1 MNTREQLN
9 QYLRGL
15 ESRLRLQAFSRG
27 IAIALGVALGAT
39 VALVLITNAFAFST
53 TSLVVARITLFL
65 SLAFALGLALVM
77 PLIRLNQRRAA
88 GRAEAVNP
96 GFQERLVTYVE
107 RRDDGTDPFID
118 ILAADTLQHAP
129 QARPSQVVT
138 PKSLFAFATSAG
150 AAGAVLLW
158 LILAGPGFLGYGAS
172 MLWAGPP
179 KNANV
184 EGGFYRITVDP
195 GDKLVRRR
203 SDMPIRATLVG
214 FQAPEVRLMARY
226 KSSAKW
232 EQAPMLP
239 RASDSS
245 YEYLFAA
252 VPEPVEY
259 YVEAAGVRSKTYKL
273 DVIDLAGV
281 KNIKVT
287 YHYPSWLGKKDDVEN
302 PGGDLRAVVKTVAEL
317 EVETDRPLKNG
328 LIELNDGTKIELESK
343 QGNILIAKVPIEK
356 DGAYHFAAA
365 EGGENVRITQ
375 DYFIEAK
382 VDEAPSVKITH
393 PGADAKVSPI
403 EEVTI
408 TVTGSD
414 DFALQA
420 MDLHYSV
427 NGQAEKVVSL
437 LNSKG
442 AQTGEAKMVLNLE
455 DFKLVPGDV
464 VSMYATA
471 NDARSKTIGDITF
484 IEAQPYERNFS
495 QSQSGGGG
503 GGGGGGGQQN
513 DPSQIT
519 QREKEIIAATHNF
532 NRGGKNATANAENAQ
547 YLSEV
552 QAKLKEQAE
561 SMAKRTTAREL
572 STENQDFQSFTKE
585 MEAAAAEMTPAA
597 DKLKNQKWSDALEPE
612 NKALQHLSRAMA
624 TFRDIQ
630 VARGQQGGG
639 GGGGGA
645 DAGRDLANLFDLELD
660 TEKNQYESQQSSSG
674 GDKQQQ
680 QIDEAMQKLE
690 QLARRQQQLAQQ
702 SNNKQ
707 QASVDR
713 RWEQEQLRR
722 EAEELRKQ
730 LQQMQQQQQQ
740 QGQQSQQGQLSRGQ
754 QSSQGQQSQGQ
765 GKSGQQSAS
774 NRQSQQ
780 QIQQMMDRLQQAQD
794 DMRASQQAQQQ
805 GDQPQADA
813 AARRAAERMQE
824 AHDLADRMKRQDTAG
839 QLGDLQNRAD
849 QLGERQKELENRLR
863 QSAAGNSKDGKG
875 GAGLNRQQSEQLA
888 TELDKNLD
896 DLKKLEQDIQ
906 RSARDL
912 RATQPDASTKLRDGV
927 SEIQQNDV
935 ERRMQYSSEY
945 IRQGRGEQVNQS
957 GWLPPV
963 NRAMDSMRD
972 GVRQAQQALN
982 DGSKQGAGK
991 NERDQQLAQVE
1002 SLRRQI
1008 EQFARGQ
1015 QQNGQQQGNQQGQ
1028 QQGQGQQGGQQ
1039 QGQNGKQGQGQ
1050 NGQQQGGQQQ
1060 GGQQGGQQ
1068 QGGQQGGNQVGG
1080 GNQFGGGN
1088 RGGYIGGQFGRWNPQ
1103 GWYDLPDG
1111 RRVEPGQVV
1120 RDFGRELND
1129 MRQRFKDD
1137 PEMSK
1142 QIAEVER
1149 ALTQSTVGD
1158 TSGPVLQERLDR
1170 TVLPQLETLEVQM
1183 RQKLGEETGGQ
1194 VRSAGSD
1201 RMPAGYAAAVEEYF
1215 RQLGKN
1221 KTQ

>member
-9 QYLRGL
+9 HYLRGL
-15 ESRLRLQAFSRG
+15 ERRLRLQAVSKG
-27 IAIALGVALGAT
+27 VAVALGVALGAT
-39 VALVLITNAFAFST
+39 VALVLITNAFAFSP
-53 TSLVVARITLFL
+53 TSLVIARITLFL
-65 SLAFALGLALVM
+65 ALAFALGLGLVM

-88 GRAEAVNP
+88 GRAEAVFP

-107 RRDDGTDPFID
+107 RRDNGSDPFID
-118 ILAADTLQHAP
+118 LLAADTLEHAP
-129 QARPSQVVT
+129 QAQPSQVVT
-138 PKSLFAFATSAG
+138 PKSLFAFATGAG

-158 LILAGPGFLGYGAS
+158 MILAGPGFLGYGAS

-179 KNANV
+179 KDPNAA
-184 EGGFYRITVDP
+184 GGFYRITVDP

-203 SDMPIRATLVG
+203 SDLAVRATLVG

-226 KSSAKW
+226 KSSTKW

-259 YVEAAGVRSKTYKL
+259 YVEASGVRSKTYKL

-287 YHYPSWLGKKDDVEN
+287 YHYPSWLGKKDDTEN

-328 LIELNDGTKIELESK
+328 VIELNDGTKIDLEAK
-343 QGNILIAKVPIEK
+343 QGNFLIAKVPIEK
-356 DGAYHFAAA
+356 DGAYHFAAK

-382 VDEAPSVKITH
+382 MDEAPSVKITH

-408 TVTGSD
+408 QVEAND
-414 DFALQA
+414 DFGLQA

-427 NGQAEKVVSL
+427 NGQPEKVVSL

-442 AQTGEAKMVLNLE
+442 SLKGEGKVVLNLE
-455 DFKLVPGDV
+455 DFKLIPGDV

-471 NDARSKTIGDITF
+471 NDARAKTVGDITF
-484 IEAQPYERNFS
+484 VEAQPFERNFS
-495 QSQSGGGG
+495 QSQQGGG

-532 NRGGKNATANAENAQ
+532 NRGGKNAQANAENAQ

-552 QAKLKEQAE
+552 QTKLKEQAE

-630 VARGQQGGG
+630 VARGQGGGG

-660 TEKNQYESQQSSSG
+660 TEKNQYESQQSASG

-702 SNNKQ
+702 GQNKQ

-740 QGQQSQQGQLSRGQ
+740 GQQGQLSRNGQ
-754 QSSQGQQSQGQ
+754 PSSQSGQSSQSQGQ
-765 GKSGQQSAS
+765 SGQQSAS
-774 NRQSQQ
+774 SRQSQQ
-780 QIQQMMDRLQQAQD
+780 QVQQMMDRLQQAQD

-805 GDQPQADA
+805 GDQAQANA

-824 AHDLADRMKRQDTAG
+824 ARDIADRMRRQDTAG
-839 QLGDLQNRAD
+839 QLGDLQQRAD
-849 QLGERQKELENRLR
+849 QVGDRQKELENRLR
-863 QSAAGNSKDGKG
+863 QSYAGNSKDGKG
-875 GAGLNRQQSEQLA
+875 GTGLNRQQSEQLA
-888 TELDKNLD
+888 SELDKNLE

-912 RATQPDASTKLRDGV
+912 RATQPDASTRLRDGV

-935 ERRMQYSSEY
+935 ERRIQYSAEY
-945 IRQGRGEQVNQS
+945 IRNGRADQVNQS

-963 NRAMDSMRD
+963 NRALDTMRE

-1015 QQNGQQQGNQQGQ
+1015 QPGQQNGNQQGQ
-1028 QQGQGQQGGQQ
+1028 DGKQGGQQ
-1039 QGQNGKQGQGQ
+1039 PGQHPGQGQGK
-1050 NGQQQGGQQQ
+1050 GGQQP
-1060 GGQQGGQQ
+1060 GQQPGQ
-1068 QGGQQGGNQVGG
+1068 GQAGGNQNGG

-1088 RGGYIGGQFGRWNPQ
+1088 RYAGGNVGGYLGGQWGRWNPQ

-1111 RRVEPGQVV
+1111 RRVEPSQVV
-1120 RDFGRELND
+1120 RDYARELND

-1137 PEMSK
+1137 PDMAR
-1142 QIAEVER
+1142 QISDVEK
-1149 ALTQSTVGD
+1149 ALTQANVGD
-1158 TSGPVLQERLDR
+1158 TSGPLLQERLSR

-1194 VRSAGSD
+1194 VRSAGTERIPD
-1201 RMPAGYAAAVEEYF
+1201 GFRDAIPEYF
-1215 RQLGKN
+1215 RQINKGK
-1221 KTQ
+1221 KQ

>member
-9 QYLRGL
+9 QYLRGI
-15 ESRLRLQAFSRG
+15 ESRLRMQVVSKG
-27 IAIALGVALGAT
+27 IAVALGVALGAT
-39 VALVLITNAFAFST
+39 VALVLIANAFAFST

-77 PLIRLNQRRAA
+77 PLIKLNQRRAA
-88 GRAEAVNP
+88 GRAESVNP
-96 GFQERLVTYVE
+96 EFQERLVTYVE
-107 RRDDGTDPFID
+107 RRGDGTDPFID

-129 QARPSQVVT
+129 QAAPSRVVT

-179 KNANV
+179 KDPNMV
-184 EGGFYRITVDP
+184 GGFYRITVDP

-203 SDMPIRATLVG
+203 SDMAIHATLVG

-232 EQAPMLP
+232 EQATMLP

-259 YVEAAGVRSKTYKL
+259 YVEAAGVKSKTYKL

-287 YHYPSWLGKKDDVEN
+287 YHFPSWLGKKDEVEN

-328 LIELNDGTKIELESK
+328 LIELNDGTKIELEAK
-343 QGNILIAKVPIEK
+343 QGNILVAKVPIEK

-365 EGGENVRITQ
+365 ESGENVRITQ

-427 NGQAEKVVSL
+427 NGQAEKVVPL
-437 LNSKG
+437 LNAKG
-442 AQTGEAKMVLNLE
+442 SPTAEGKVVLSLE
-455 DFKLVPGDV
+455 DFKLVPGDI

-471 NDARSKTIGDITF
+471 SDARTKTVGDITF

-495 QSQSGGGG
+495 QSQQGGGG

-532 NRGGKNATANAENAQ
+532 NRGGKDAQANAENAQ

-597 DKLKNQKWSDALEPE
+597 DKLKAQKWSDALEPE
-612 NKALQHLSRAMA
+612 NKALTHLSRAMA

-630 VARGQQGGG
+630 VARGQGGG
-639 GGGGGA
+639 GGGGGGQ

-674 GDKQQQ
+674 DKQQQ
-680 QIDEAMQKLE
+680 AIDDAMQKLE

-702 SNNKQ
+702 GQNKQ

-730 LQQMQQQQQQ
+730 LQQMQQQQ
-740 QGQQSQQGQLSRGQ
+740 GQQQGQLSRNS
-754 QSSQGQQSQGQ
+754 QSSQGGQPSQSQGQ
-765 GKSGQQSAS
+765 SKGGQSAS
-774 NRQSQQ
+774 SRQQ
-780 QIQQMMDRLQQAQD
+780 QQQTQAMMDRLQQAQD
-794 DMRASQQAQQQ
+794 DMRASQQAQQK
-805 GDQPQADA
+805 GDQAGADA

-824 AHDLADRMKRQDTAG
+824 ARDMADRMKRQDTAG
-839 QLGDLQNRAD
+839 QLGDLQERAD
-849 QLGERQKELENRLR
+849 HLAEHQKEVENQLR
-863 QSAAGNSKDGKG
+863 QSYAGNSKDGKG
-875 GAGLNRQQSEQLA
+875 GNGLNRQQSEALA
-888 TELDKNLD
+888 SELDKNLE

-912 RATQPDASTKLRDGV
+912 RSTQPDASTRLRDGV
-927 SEIQQNDV
+927 GEIQQNDV

-945 IRQGRGEQVNQS
+945 IRNGRGDQVNQS

-963 NRAMDSMRD
+963 NRAMDTMRD
-972 GVRQAQQALN
+972 GIRQAQQALS
-982 DGSKQGAGK
+982 DGTKQGAGK

-1015 QQNGQQQGNQQGQ
+1015 QPGQQNGQQPGQ
-1028 QQGQGQQGGQQ
+1028 DGKQGGQQ
-1039 QGQNGKQGQGQ
+1039 PGQGQGKGDQ
-1050 NGQQQGGQQQ
+1050 QGKGQGQGGQQP
-1060 GGQQGGQQ
+1060 GQQPGQ
-1068 QGGQQGGNQVGG
+1068 GQAGGNQGGGNQNG
-1080 GNQFGGGN
+1080 GNQFGGGP
-1088 RGGYIGGQFGRWNPQ
+1088 RGGAYIGGQFGRWNPQ
-1103 GWYDLPDG
+1103 GYYDMPDG
-1111 RRVEPGQVV
+1111 RRVDPSQVV
-1120 RDFGRELND
+1120 RDYARDLND
-1129 MRQRFKDD
+1129 LRQRFKDD

-1142 QIAEVER
+1142 QISDVEK
-1149 ALTQSTVGD
+1149 ALTQANVGD
-1158 TSGPVLQERLDR
+1158 TSGPTLQDRLSR

-1194 VRSAGSD
+1194 VRSAGTE
-1201 RMPAGYAAAVEEYF
+1201 RMPDGFREAVSEYF
-1215 RQLGKN
+1215 RQLGSGK
-1221 KTQ
+1221 KQ

>member
-15 ESRLRLQAFSRG
+15 ESRLRMQVVSKG
-27 IAIALGVALGAT
+27 IAVALGVALGAT

-53 TSLVVARITLFL
+53 TSLVLARIILFL

-77 PLIRLNQRRAA
+77 PLIKLNQRRAA
-88 GRAEAVNP
+88 GRAETVFP

-107 RRDDGTDPFID
+107 RRDDGSDPFID
-118 ILAADTLQHAP
+118 ILAADTLKHAP
-129 QARPSQVVT
+129 QAMPSRVVT

-179 KNANV
+179 KDPNLV
-184 EGGFYRITVDP
+184 GGFYRITVDP

-203 SDMPIRATLVG
+203 SDLPIRATLVG

-226 KSSAKW
+226 KSSTKW
-232 EQAPMLP
+232 EQANMLP
-239 RASDSS
+239 RANDSS

-259 YVEAAGVRSKTYKL
+259 YVEAAGVKSKTFKL

-287 YHYPSWLGKKDDVEN
+287 YHYPSWLGKTDDVEN

-328 LIELNDGTKIELESK
+328 IIELNDGTKIDLEAK
-343 QGNILIAKVPIEK
+343 QGNFLVAKVPIEK
-356 DGAYHFAAA
+356 DGAYHFAAT

-393 PGADAKVSPI
+393 PGADAKASPI
-403 EEVTI
+403 EEVTV

-427 NGQAEKVVSL
+427 NGQAEKVIPL
-437 LNSKG
+437 LSAKG
-442 AQTGEAKMVLNLE
+442 VPTAEGKVVLSLE
-455 DFKLVPGDV
+455 DFKLVPGDI

-471 NDARSKTIGDITF
+471 NDARSKTVGDITF

-495 QSQSGGGG
+495 QSQQQGG

-532 NRGGKNATANAENAQ
+532 NRGGKDAQANAENAQ

-552 QAKLKEQAE
+552 QAKLKDQAE

-597 DKLKNQKWSDALEPE
+597 DKLKAQKWSDALEPE

-630 VARGQQGGG
+630 VARGQGGG
-639 GGGGGA
+639 GGGGGGQ

-660 TEKNQYESQQSSSG
+660 TEKNQYESQQSSSA
-674 GDKQQQ
+674 DKQQQ
-680 QIDEAMQKLE
+680 QIDDAMQKLE

-702 SNNKQ
+702 GQNKQ

-730 LQQMQQQQQQ
+730 LQQMQQQQGQ
-740 QGQQSQQGQLSRGQ
+740 QGQQSQG
-754 QSSQGQQSQGQ
+754 GQQSQSQGQSQ
-765 GKSGQQSAS
+765 GKSGGQQSAS
-774 NRQSQQ
+774 SRQSQQ

-794 DMRASQQAQQQ
+794 DMRASQQAQQK
-805 GDQPQADA
+805 GDQTQADA
-813 AARRAAERMQE
+813 SARRAAERMQE
-824 AHDLADRMKRQDTAG
+824 ARDMADRMKRQDTAG
-839 QLGDLQNRAD
+839 QLGDLQERAD
-849 QLGERQKELENRLR
+849 HLAEHQKEVENQLR
-863 QSAAGNSKDGKG
+863 QSYEGNSKDGKG
-875 GAGLNRQQSEQLA
+875 GNGLNRQQSEA
-888 TELDKNLD
+888 VASELDKNLE

-912 RATQPDASTKLRDGV
+912 RATQPDASTRLRDGV
-927 SEIQQNDV
+927 GEIQQNDV
-935 ERRMQYSSEY
+935 ERRLQYSSEY
-945 IRQGRGEQVNQS
+945 VRNGRGDQVNQS

-963 NRAMDSMRD
+963 NRAMDTMRQ
-972 GVRQAQQALN
+972 GIRQAQQALS

-1015 QQNGQQQGNQQGQ
+1015 QPGQQNGQQQGQDGKQGGQQPGQQPGQGQ
-1028 QQGQGQQGGQQ
+1028 GKGQQPGQGQGQGQT
-1039 QGQNGKQGQGQ
+1039 
-1050 NGQQQGGQQQ
+1050 
-1060 GGQQGGQQ
+1060 
-1068 QGGQQGGNQVGG
+1068 GGNQG

-1088 RGGYIGGQFGRWNPQ
+1088 YAGGTPGGYIGGQFGRWNPQ
-1103 GWYDLPDG
+1103 GWYDMPDG
-1111 RRVEPGQVV
+1111 RRVEPSQVV
-1120 RDFGRELND
+1120 RDMARDMND
-1129 MRQRFKDD
+1129 LRQRFKDD
-1137 PEMSK
+1137 PEMAR
-1142 QIAEVER
+1142 QISDVEK
-1149 ALTQSTVGD
+1149 ALTQANVGD
-1158 TSGPVLQERLDR
+1158 TAGPTLQDRLSR

-1194 VRSAGSD
+1194 VRSAGTE
-1201 RMPAGYAAAVEEYF
+1201 RMPDGFRESVSEYF
-1215 RQLGKN
+1215 RELGSSK
-1221 KTQ
+1221 KQ

>member
-15 ESRLRLQAFSRG
+15 ESRLRMQVVSKG
-27 IAIALGVALGAT
+27 IAVALGVALGAT

-53 TSLVVARITLFL
+53 TSLVLARIILFL

-77 PLIRLNQRRAA
+77 PLIKLNQRRAA
-88 GRAEAVNP
+88 GRAETVFP

-107 RRDDGTDPFID
+107 RRDDGSDPFID
-118 ILAADTLQHAP
+118 ILAADTLKHAP
-129 QARPSQVVT
+129 QAMPSRVVT

-179 KNANV
+179 KDPNLV
-184 EGGFYRITVDP
+184 GGFYRITVDP

-203 SDMPIRATLVG
+203 SDLPIRATLVG

-226 KSSAKW
+226 KSSTKW
-232 EQAPMLP
+232 EQANMLP
-239 RASDSS
+239 RANDSS

-259 YVEAAGVRSKTYKL
+259 YVEAAGVKSKTFKL

-287 YHYPSWLGKKDDVEN
+287 YHYPSWLGKTDDVEN

-328 LIELNDGTKIELESK
+328 IIELNDGTKIDLEAK
-343 QGNILIAKVPIEK
+343 QGNFLVAKVPIEK
-356 DGAYHFAAA
+356 DGAYHFAAT

-393 PGADAKVSPI
+393 PGADAKASPI
-403 EEVTI
+403 EEVTV

-427 NGQAEKVVSL
+427 NGQAEKVIPL
-437 LNSKG
+437 LSAKG
-442 AQTGEAKMVLNLE
+442 VPTAEGKVVLSLE
-455 DFKLVPGDV
+455 DFKLVPGDI

-471 NDARSKTIGDITF
+471 NDARSKTVGDITF

-495 QSQSGGGG
+495 QSQQQGG

-532 NRGGKNATANAENAQ
+532 NRGGKDAQANAENAQ

-552 QAKLKEQAE
+552 QAKLKDQAE

-597 DKLKNQKWSDALEPE
+597 DKLKAQKWSDALEPE

-630 VARGQQGGG
+630 VARGQGGG
-639 GGGGGA
+639 GGGGGGQ

-660 TEKNQYESQQSSSG
+660 TEKNQYESQQSASG
-674 GDKQQQ
+674 ADKQQQ
-680 QIDEAMQKLE
+680 QIDDAMQKLE

-702 SNNKQ
+702 GQNKQ

-730 LQQMQQQQQQ
+730 LQQMQQQQGQ
-740 QGQQSQQGQLSRGQ
+740 QGQQSQG
-754 QSSQGQQSQGQ
+754 GQQSQSQGQSQ
-765 GKSGQQSAS
+765 GKSGGQQSAS
-774 NRQSQQ
+774 SRQSQQ

-794 DMRASQQAQQQ
+794 DMRASQQAQQK
-805 GDQPQADA
+805 GDQTQADA
-813 AARRAAERMQE
+813 SARRAAERMQE
-824 AHDLADRMKRQDTAG
+824 ARDMADRMKRQDTAG
-839 QLGDLQNRAD
+839 QLGDLQERAD
-849 QLGERQKELENRLR
+849 HLAEHQKEVENQLR
-863 QSAAGNSKDGKG
+863 QSYEGNSKDGKG
-875 GAGLNRQQSEQLA
+875 GNGLNRQQSEA
-888 TELDKNLD
+888 VASELDKNLE

-912 RATQPDASTKLRDGV
+912 RATQPDASTRLRDGV
-927 SEIQQNDV
+927 GEIQQNDV
-935 ERRMQYSSEY
+935 ERRLQYSSEY
-945 IRQGRGEQVNQS
+945 VRNGRGDQVNQS

-963 NRAMDSMRD
+963 NRAMDTMRQ
-972 GVRQAQQALN
+972 GIRQAQQALS

-1015 QQNGQQQGNQQGQ
+1015 QPGQQNGQQQGQDGKQGGQQPGQQPGQGQ
-1028 QQGQGQQGGQQ
+1028 GKGQQPGQGQGQAQT
-1039 QGQNGKQGQGQ
+1039 
-1050 NGQQQGGQQQ
+1050 
-1060 GGQQGGQQ
+1060 
-1068 QGGQQGGNQVGG
+1068 GGNQG

-1088 RGGYIGGQFGRWNPQ
+1088 YAGGTPGGYIGGQFGRWNPQ
-1103 GWYDLPDG
+1103 GWYDMPDG
-1111 RRVEPGQVV
+1111 RRVEPSQVV
-1120 RDFGRELND
+1120 RDMARDMND
-1129 MRQRFKDD
+1129 LRQRFKDD
-1137 PEMSK
+1137 PEMAR
-1142 QIAEVER
+1142 QISDVEK
-1149 ALTQSTVGD
+1149 ALTQANVGD
-1158 TSGPVLQERLDR
+1158 TAGPTLQDRLSR

-1194 VRSAGSD
+1194 VRSAGTE
-1201 RMPAGYAAAVEEYF
+1201 RMPDGFRESVSEYF
-1215 RQLGKN
+1215 RELGSSK
-1221 KTQ
+1221 KQ

>member
-9 QYLRGL
+9 QYLRGI
-15 ESRLRLQAFSRG
+15 ESRLRMQVVSKG
-27 IAIALGVALGAT
+27 IAVALGVALGAT
-39 VALVLITNAFAFST
+39 VALVLIANAFAFST

-77 PLIRLNQRRAA
+77 PLIKLNQRRAA
-88 GRAEAVNP
+88 GRAESVNP
-96 GFQERLVTYVE
+96 EFQERLVTYVE

-129 QARPSQVVT
+129 QAAASRVVT
-138 PKSLFAFATSAG
+138 PKSLFALATSAG

-179 KNANV
+179 KDPNMV
-184 EGGFYRITVDP
+184 GGFYRITVDP

-203 SDMPIRATLVG
+203 SDMAIHATLVG

-232 EQAPMLP
+232 EQATMLP

-259 YVEAAGVRSKTYKL
+259 YVEAAGVKSKTYKL

-328 LIELNDGTKIELESK
+328 LIELNDGTKIELEAK
-343 QGNILIAKVPIEK
+343 QGNILVAKVPIEK

-365 EGGENVRITQ
+365 ESGENVRITQ

-403 EEVTI
+403 EEVTV

-427 NGQAEKVVSL
+427 NGQAEKVVPL
-437 LNSKG
+437 LNAKG
-442 AQTGEAKMVLNLE
+442 SPTAEGKVVLSLE
-455 DFKLVPGDV
+455 DFKLVPGDI

-471 NDARSKTIGDITF
+471 SDARTKTVGDITF
-484 IEAQPYERNFS
+484 IEAQPFERNFS
-495 QSQSGGGG
+495 QSQQGGGG

-532 NRGGKNATANAENAQ
+532 NRGGKDAQANAENAQ

-585 MEAAAAEMTPAA
+585 MEAAAAEMGPAA
-597 DKLKNQKWSDALEPE
+597 DKLKGQKWSDAIEPE
-612 NKALQHLSRAMA
+612 NKALTHLSRAMA

-630 VARGQQGGG
+630 VARGQGGG
-639 GGGGGA
+639 GGGGGGQ

-674 GDKQQQ
+674 DKQQQ
-680 QIDEAMQKLE
+680 AIDDAMQKLE

-702 SNNKQ
+702 GQNKQ

-730 LQQMQQQQQQ
+730 LQQMQQQQ
-740 QGQQSQQGQLSRGQ
+740 GQQQGQLSRNS
-754 QSSQGQQSQGQ
+754 QSSQGGQPSQSQGQ
-765 GKSGQQSAS
+765 SKGGQSAS
-774 NRQSQQ
+774 SRQQ
-780 QIQQMMDRLQQAQD
+780 QQQTQAMMDRLQQAQD
-794 DMRASQQAQQQ
+794 DMRASQQAQQK
-805 GDQPQADA
+805 GDQAGADA

-824 AHDLADRMKRQDTAG
+824 ARDMADRMKRQDTAG
-839 QLGDLQNRAD
+839 QLGDLQERAD
-849 QLGERQKELENRLR
+849 HLAEHQKEVENQLR
-863 QSAAGNSKDGKG
+863 QSYAAGSKDGKG
-875 GAGLNRQQSEQLA
+875 GTGLNRQQSEALA
-888 TELDKNLD
+888 SELDKNLE

-912 RATQPDASTKLRDGV
+912 RSTQPDASTRLRDGV
-927 SEIQQNDV
+927 GEIQQNDV

-945 IRQGRGEQVNQS
+945 IRNGRGADVNQS

-963 NRAMDSMRD
+963 NRAMDTMRD
-972 GVRQAQQALN
+972 GIRQAQQVLS
-982 DGSKQGAGK
+982 DGTKQGAGK

-1015 QQNGQQQGNQQGQ
+1015 QPGQQPGGQ
-1028 QQGQGQQGGQQ
+1028 QPGQQPGQGQGKGDQQGKGR
-1039 QGQNGKQGQGQ
+1039 GQGQGKD
-1050 NGQQQGGQQQ
+1050 GQQPGQGQ
-1060 GGQQGGQQ
+1060 G
-1068 QGGQQGGNQVGG
+1068 GGNQNG
-1080 GNQFGGGN
+1080 GNQFGGGP
-1088 RGGYIGGQFGRWNPQ
+1088 RGGAYIGGQFGRWNPQ
-1103 GWYDLPDG
+1103 GYYDMPDG
-1111 RRVEPGQVV
+1111 RRVDPSQVV
-1120 RDFGRELND
+1120 RDYARDLND
-1129 MRQRFKDD
+1129 LRQRFKDD
-1137 PEMSK
+1137 PEMAK
-1142 QIAEVER
+1142 QISDVEK
-1149 ALTQSTVGD
+1149 ALTQANVGD
-1158 TSGPVLQERLDR
+1158 TSGPTLQDRLSR

-1183 RQKLGEETGGQ
+1183 RQKLGDETGGQ
-1194 VRSAGSD
+1194 VRSAGTE
-1201 RMPAGYAAAVEEYF
+1201 RMPDGFREAVSEYF
-1215 RQLGKN
+1215 RQLGSGK
-1221 KTQ
+1221 KQ

>member
-15 ESRLRLQAFSRG
+15 ESRLRMQVVSKG
-27 IAIALGVALGAT
+27 IAVGLGVALGAT

-53 TSLVVARITLFL
+53 TSLVIARITLFL

-77 PLIRLNQRRAA
+77 PLIKLNQRRAA
-88 GRAEAVNP
+88 GRAETAFP
-96 GFQERLVTYVE
+96 DFQERLVTYVE
-107 RRDDGTDPFID
+107 RRDDGSDPFID
-118 ILAADTLQHAP
+118 ILAADTLKHAP
-129 QARPSQVVT
+129 QAPPSSIVT

-179 KNANV
+179 KDPNMA
-184 EGGFYRITVDP
+184 GGFYRITVDP

-203 SDMPIRATLVG
+203 SDMAIRATLVG

-232 EQAPMLP
+232 EQANMLP

-259 YVEAAGVRSKTYKL
+259 YVEAAGVKSKTYKL

-287 YHYPSWLGKKDDVEN
+287 YHYPSWLGKKDEVEN

-328 LIELNDGTKIELESK
+328 LIELNDGTKIDLEAK

-403 EEVTI
+403 EEVTV
-408 TVTGSD
+408 TVTGAD
-414 DFALQA
+414 DFALQS

-427 NGQAEKVVSL
+427 NGQAEKVIPL
-437 LNSKG
+437 LSAKG
-442 AQTGEAKMVLNLE
+442 APTGEGKVVLSLE
-455 DFKLVPGDV
+455 DFKLVPGDI

-471 NDARSKTIGDITF
+471 SDARSKTVGDITF
-484 IEAQPYERNFS
+484 LEAQPYERNFS
-495 QSQSGGGG
+495 QSQQGGG

-532 NRGGKNATANAENAQ
+532 NRGGKDAQANAENAQ

-585 MEAAAAEMTPAA
+585 MEAAAAEMGPAS
-597 DKLKNQKWSDALEPE
+597 DKLKGQKWSDALEPE

-630 VARGQQGGG
+630 VARGQGGG

-674 GDKQQQ
+674 DKQQQ
-680 QIDEAMQKLE
+680 AIDDAMQKLE

-702 SNNKQ
+702 GQNKQ

-730 LQQMQQQQQQ
+730 LQQMQQQ
-740 QGQQSQQGQLSRGQ
+740 GQQSQQGQLSRNS
-754 QSSQGQQSQGQ
+754 QSSQSGQSSSQSKG
-765 GKSGQQSAS
+765 GQQSAS
-774 NRQSQQ
+774 SRQSQQ

-794 DMRASQQAQQQ
+794 DMRASQQAQQK
-805 GDQPQADA
+805 GDQAQADA
-813 AARRAAERMQE
+813 SAKRAAERMQE
-824 AHDLADRMKRQDTAG
+824 ARDMADRMKRQDTAG
-839 QLGDLQNRAD
+839 QLGDLQERAD
-849 QLGERQKELENRLR
+849 HLAEHQKEVENQLR
-863 QSAAGNSKDGKG
+863 QSYAGNSKDGKG
-875 GAGLNRQQSEQLA
+875 GNGLNRQQAEQVA
-888 TELDKNLD
+888 SELDKNLQ

-912 RATQPDASTKLRDGV
+912 RSTQPDASTRLRDGV
-927 SEIQQNDV
+927 GEIQQNDV
-935 ERRMQYSSEY
+935 ERRIQYSAEY
-945 IRQGRGEQVNQS
+945 IRNGRGDQVNQS

-963 NRAMDSMRD
+963 NRAMDTMRE
-972 GVRQAQQALN
+972 GIRQAQQALS
-982 DGSKQGAGK
+982 DGTKQGAGK

-1015 QQNGQQQGNQQGQ
+1015 QNGQQKGQ
-1028 QQGQGQQGGQQ
+1028 QPGQQPGQGQGKGGQQ
-1039 QGQNGKQGQGQ
+1039 PGQQPGQGQ
-1050 NGQQQGGQQQ
+1050 
-1060 GGQQGGQQ
+1060 
-1068 QGGQQGGNQVGG
+1068 GG
-1080 GNQFGGGN
+1080 GNQNGGNQYGGGGPYG
-1088 RGGYIGGQFGRWNPQ
+1088 GGYIGGQFGRWNPQ
-1103 GWYDLPDG
+1103 GYYDLPDG
-1111 RRVEPGQVV
+1111 RRVEPSQVV
-1120 RDFGRELND
+1120 RDYARDLND
-1129 MRQRFKDD
+1129 LRQRFKDD

-1142 QIAEVER
+1142 QIADVER
-1149 ALTQSTVGD
+1149 ALTQANVGD
-1158 TSGPVLQERLDR
+1158 TSGPELQERLSR

-1183 RQKLGEETGGQ
+1183 RQKLGEESGGQ
-1194 VRSAGSD
+1194 VRSAGTE
-1201 RMPAGYAAAVEEYF
+1201 RMPDGFREAVSEYF
-1215 RQLGKN
+1215 RQLGSGK
-1221 KTQ
+1221 KQ

>member
-27 IAIALGVALGAT
+27 IAVALGVALGAT

-53 TSLVVARITLFL
+53 TSLVIARITLFL
-65 SLAFALGLALVM
+65 ALAFALGLALVM
-77 PLIRLNQRRAA
+77 PLIKLNQRRAA
-88 GRAEAVNP
+88 GRAESVFP
-96 GFQERLVTYVE
+96 DFQERLVTYVG
-107 RRDDGTDPFID
+107 RRDSGADPFID
-118 ILAADTLQHAP
+118 LLAADTLKHAP
-129 QARPSQVVT
+129 QASAAKVVT

-179 KNANV
+179 KDPNLA
-184 EGGFYRITVDP
+184 GGFYRITVDP

-203 SDMPIRATLVG
+203 SDLAIHATLVG

-232 EQAPMLP
+232 EEAPMLP

-259 YVEAAGVRSKTYKL
+259 YVEASGVKSKTYKL

-302 PGGDLRAVVKTVAEL
+302 PGGDLRAVAKTVAEL
-317 EVETDRPLKNG
+317 EVETDRPLKGG
-328 LIELNDGTKIELESK
+328 LIELNDGTQIDLEAK

-356 DGAYHFAAA
+356 DGAYHFAAK

-382 VDEAPSVKITH
+382 MDDPPSVKITH

-403 EEVTI
+403 EEVTV
-408 TVTGSD
+408 TVQGSD
-414 DFALQA
+414 DFGLQA

-427 NGQAEKVVSL
+427 NGQPEKVVPL
-437 LNSKG
+437 LNAKG
-442 AQTGEAKMVLNLE
+442 SPNGEGKVVLYLE
-455 DFKLVPGDV
+455 DFKLVPGDI

-471 NDARSKTIGDITF
+471 NDARSKTVGDITF

-495 QSQSGGGG
+495 QSQQGGG

-532 NRGGKNATANAENAQ
+532 NRGGKNAQANAENAQ

-597 DKLKNQKWSDALEPE
+597 DKLKAQKWSDALEPE

-674 GDKQQQ
+674 DKQQQ
-680 QIDEAMQKLE
+680 AIDDAMQKLE

-702 SNNKQ
+702 GQNKQ

-730 LQQMQQQQQQ
+730 LQQMQQQ
-740 QGQQSQQGQLSRGQ
+740 GQQGQLSRNGQ
-754 QSSQGQQSQGQ
+754 PSQSGQQSQSQSGQ
-765 GKSGQQSAS
+765 SGQQSAS
-774 NRQSQQ
+774 SRQSQQ

-839 QLGDLQNRAD
+839 QLGDLQQRTD
-849 QLGERQKELENRLR
+849 QLAQRQKDLENQLR
-863 QSAAGNSKDGKG
+863 QSYAGNSKDGKG
-875 GAGLNRQQSEQLA
+875 GNGLNRQQSEQLA
-888 TELDKNLD
+888 SQLDKNLE

-912 RATQPDASTKLRDGV
+912 RSTQPDASTRLRDGV
-927 SEIQQNDV
+927 GEIQQNDV
-935 ERRMQYSSEY
+935 ERRMQYSAEY
-945 IRQGRGEQVNQS
+945 IRNGRGDQVNQS

-963 NRAMDSMRD
+963 NRAMDTMRE
-972 GVRQAQQALN
+972 GVRQAQQALS
-982 DGSKQGAGK
+982 DGTKQGAGK
-991 NERDQQLAQVE
+991 NERDQQLAEVE

-1008 EQFARGQ
+1008 EQFSRGQ
-1015 QQNGQQQGNQQGQ
+1015 
-1028 QQGQGQQGGQQ
+1028 
-1039 QGQNGKQGQGQ
+1039 Q
-1050 NGQQQGGQQQ
+1050 NGQQQGGQQPGQ
-1060 GGQQGGQQ
+1060 AQGKGQQPGQGQGKGGQQPGQQ
-1068 QGGQQGGNQVGG
+1068 PGQGQGGGNQVG
-1080 GNQFGGGN
+1080 GNQFGGGGPN
-1088 RGGYIGGQFGRWNPQ
+1088 GGAYIGGQFGRWNPQ
-1103 GWYDLPDG
+1103 GYYDLPDG
-1111 RRVEPGQVV
+1111 RRVEPSQVV
-1120 RDFGRELND
+1120 RDYARDLND
-1129 MRQRFKDD
+1129 LRQRFKDD

-1142 QIAEVER
+1142 QISDVEK
-1149 ALTQSTVGD
+1149 ALTQANVGD
-1158 TSGPVLQERLDR
+1158 TSGPVLQERLSR

-1183 RQKLGEETGGQ
+1183 RQKLGEESGGQ
-1194 VRSAGSD
+1194 VRSAGTE
-1201 RMPAGYAAAVEEYF
+1201 RMPDGFREAVSEYF
-1215 RQLGKN
+1215 RQLGSGK
-1221 KTQ
+1221 K

>member
-1 MNTREQLN
+1 ME
-9 QYLRGL
+9 
-15 ESRLRLQAFSRG
+15 E
-27 IAIALGVALGAT
+27 
-39 VALVLITNAFAFST
+39 
-53 TSLVVARITLFL
+53 
-65 SLAFALGLALVM
+65 
-77 PLIRLNQRRAA
+77 
-88 GRAEAVNP
+88 
-96 GFQERLVTYVE
+96 
-107 RRDDGTDPFID
+107 
-118 ILAADTLQHAP
+118 
-129 QARPSQVVT
+129 
-138 PKSLFAFATSAG
+138 
-150 AAGAVLLW
+150 
-158 LILAGPGFLGYGAS
+158 
-172 MLWAGPP
+172 
-179 KNANV
+179 
-184 EGGFYRITVDP
+184 
-195 GDKLVRRR
+195 
-203 SDMPIRATLVG
+203 
-214 FQAPEVRLMARY
+214 
-226 KSSAKW
+226 
-232 EQAPMLP
+232 APMLP

-302 PGGDLRAVVKTVAEL
+302 PGGDLRAVVKTIAEL

-328 LIELNDGTKIELESK
+328 LIELNDGTKIDLEAK

-365 EGGENVRITQ
+365 ESGENVRLTQ

-403 EEVTI
+403 EEVTV

-414 DFALQA
+414 DFALQS

-427 NGQAEKVVSL
+427 NGQAEKVVPL
-437 LNSKG
+437 LNAKG
-442 AQTGEAKMVLNLE
+442 TPTGEGKVVLSLE
-455 DFKLVPGDV
+455 DFHLIPGDII
-464 VSMYATA
+464 SMYATA
-471 NDARSKTIGDITF
+471 NDARAKTVGDITF
-484 IEAQPYERNFS
+484 IEAQPFEKNYS
-495 QSQSGGGG
+495 QSQQGGG

-532 NRGGKNATANAENAQ
+532 NRGGKDAQANAENAQ

-552 QAKLKEQAE
+552 QTKLKEQAE
-561 SMAKRTTAREL
+561 SMAKRTQAREL

-597 DKLKNQKWSDALEPE
+597 DKLKSQKWSDALEPE

-639 GGGGGA
+639 GGGGGGA

-674 GDKQQQ
+674 DKQQQ
-680 QIDEAMQKLE
+680 AIDDAMQKLE

-702 SNNKQ
+702 GQNKQ

-722 EAEELRKQ
+722 EAEELKKK
-730 LQQMQQQQQQ
+730 LEQMQQQ
-740 QGQQSQQGQLSRGQ
+740 QGQQSGQLSRNGQ
-754 QSSQGQQSQGQ
+754 PSQGGGQSQSQ

-774 NRQSQQ
+774 SRQQ
-780 QIQQMMDRLQQAQD
+780 QQQTQQMIDRINQAQE

-805 GDQPQADA
+805 GDKAQADA

-824 AHDLADRMKRQDTAG
+824 ARDIADRMRRQDTAG
-839 QLGDLQNRAD
+839 QLGDLQQRAD
-849 QLGERQKELENRLR
+849 QIGDKQKELENRLR
-863 QSAAGNSKDGKG
+863 QSYGGNSKDGKG
-875 GAGLNRQQSEQLA
+875 GSGLNRAQSEELA
-888 TELDKNLD
+888 SDLSKNLE

-912 RATQPDASTKLRDGV
+912 RATQPDASTRLRDGV

-945 IRQGRGEQVNQS
+945 IRKGRGDQVNQS

-963 NRAMDSMRD
+963 NRAMDTMRE
-972 GVRQAQQALN
+972 GVRQAQQALS

-1008 EQFARGQ
+1008 EQFSRGQ
-1015 QQNGQQQGNQQGQ
+1015 QDGN
-1028 QQGQGQQGGQQ
+1028 QQGGQQ
-1039 QGQNGKQGQGQ
+1039 QGQQPGQGQGKGQQQGQGQ
-1050 NGQQQGGQQQ
+1050 GQGGQQP
-1060 GGQQGGQQ
+1060 GQQPGQ
-1068 QGGQQGGNQVGG
+1068 GQAG

-1088 RGGYIGGQFGRWNPQ
+1088 RGGGYIGGQFGRWNPQ

-1111 RRVEPGQVV
+1111 RRVDPSQVV
-1120 RDFGRELND
+1120 RDFGRDLND

-1137 PEMSK
+1137 PEMAR
-1142 QIAEVER
+1142 QISEVER
-1149 ALTQSTVGD
+1149 ALTQANVGD
-1158 TSGPVLQERLDR
+1158 TSGPVLQERLSR
-1170 TVLPQLETLEVQM
+1170 TVCRSWRRWKSRCV
-1183 RQKLGEETGGQ
+1183 RRRGEESGGQ

-1201 RMPAGYAAAVEEYF
+1201 RMPAGFSAQVEEYF
-1215 RQLGKN
+1215 RQLGKS

>member
-9 QYLRGL
+9 HYLRGL
-15 ESRLRLQAFSRG
+15 ESRLRLQAVSRG
-27 IAIALGVALGAT
+27 AAVALGVALGAT
-39 VALVLITNAFAFST
+39 LVLVLITNAFAFSP
-53 TSLVVARITLFL
+53 TSLVIARITLFL
-65 SLAFALGLALVM
+65 ALAFALGLALVM
-77 PLIRLNQRRAA
+77 PLLRLNQRRAA
-88 GRAEAVNP
+88 GRAESVFP

-118 ILAADTLQHAP
+118 ILAADTLEHAP
-129 QARPSQVVT
+129 QAPSSQVVT
-138 PKSLFAFATSAG
+138 QKSIFAFATSAG
-150 AAGAVLLW
+150 AAGALLLW
-158 LILAGPGFLGYGAS
+158 MIIGATGFLGYGARL
-172 MLWAGPP
+172 LWAGTP
-179 KNANV
+179 KDSSV

-214 FQAPEVRLMARY
+214 FQAPQVRLMARY

-232 EQAPMLP
+232 EEAPMLP

-259 YVEAAGVRSKTYKL
+259 YVEAAGVKSKTYKL

-287 YHYPSWLGKKDDVEN
+287 YHYPAWLGKKDDVEN

-328 LIELNDGTKIELESK
+328 IIELNDGTRIDLEAK
-343 QGNILIAKVPIEK
+343 QGNFLTAKVPIEK
-356 DGAYHFAAA
+356 DGAYHFAAV
-365 EGGENVRITQ
+365 EGSENVRITQ

-382 VDEAPSVKITH
+382 LDEAPSVKITH

-408 TVTGSD
+408 TVEGSD
-414 DFALQA
+414 DFGLQS

-427 NGQAEKVVSL
+427 NGQPEKVVSL

-442 AQTGEAKMVLNLE
+442 TRGEGKVVLNLE

-484 IEAQPYERNFS
+484 IEAQPFEKNYS
-495 QSQSGGGG
+495 QSQQGGG

-519 QREKEIIAATHNF
+519 QRQKEIIAATHNF
-532 NRGGKNATANAENAQ
+532 NRGSKDAQANAENAQ

-552 QAKLKEQAE
+552 QTKLKEQAE

-597 DKLKNQKWSDALEPE
+597 SKLKNQKWADALEPE

-630 VARGQQGGG
+630 VSRGQQGGGG

-674 GDKQQQ
+674 DKQQQ
-680 QIDEAMQKLE
+680 EIDNAMQKLE

-702 SNNKQ
+702 NQNNKQ

-730 LQQMQQQQQQ
+730 LQQLQQQQ
-740 QGQQSQQGQLSRGQ
+740 QGQQGQQGQLSRN
-754 QSSQGQQSQGQ
+754 GQQSQSGQQ
-765 GKSGQQSAS
+765 GKQGQQGQSGQQSAS

-780 QIQQMMDRLQQAQD
+780 QIQQMMDRIQQAQD

-805 GDQPQADA
+805 GNQGQADA

-824 AHDLADRMKRQDTAG
+824 ARDMADRMKRQDTAG
-839 QLGDLQNRAD
+839 QLGDLQQRAD
-849 QLGERQKELENRLR
+849 QVGEMQKELENQLR
-863 QSAAGNSKDGKG
+863 QGYAGNSKDGKG
-875 GAGLNRQQSEQLA
+875 GSGLNRQQSEQLA
-888 TELDKNLD
+888 SELEKNLQE
-896 DLKKLEQDIQ
+896 LKKLEQDIQ

-912 RATQPDASTKLRDGV
+912 RATQPDASTRLRDGV

-945 IRQGRGEQVNQS
+945 IRNGRGDQVNQS

-963 NRAMDSMRD
+963 NRAMDKMRE

-1008 EQFARGQ
+1008 EQFSRGQ
-1015 QQNGQQQGNQQGQ
+1015 QPNGQQPGNQQGQDGKQGGQQPGQ
-1028 QQGQGQQGGQQ
+1028 QQGQGQGKGQGKDGQQ
-1039 QGQNGKQGQGQ
+1039 PGQGQGQ
-1050 NGQQQGGQQQ
+1050 G
-1060 GGQQGGQQ
+1060 
-1068 QGGQQGGNQVGG
+1068 GGNQNG
-1080 GNQFGGGN
+1080 GNQFGGGGN
-1088 RGGYIGGQFGRWNPQ
+1088 RGGAYVGGQFGRWNPQ
-1103 GWYDLPDG
+1103 GFYDMPDG
-1111 RRVEPGQVV
+1111 RRVEPGQVT
-1120 RDFGRELND
+1120 RDFARELND
-1129 MRQRFKDD
+1129 MRQRFRDD
-1137 PEMSK
+1137 PDMSR
-1142 QIAEVER
+1142 QIAEVEK
-1149 ALTQSTVGD
+1149 ALTQASVGD
-1158 TSGPVLQERLDR
+1158 TSGPVLQERLSR

-1183 RQKLGEETGGQ
+1183 RQKLGEASGGQ
-1194 VRSAGSD
+1194 VRSAGTD
-1201 RMPAGYAAAVEEYF
+1201 RMPAGYAGSIAEYF
-1215 RQLGKN
+1215 RQLGKG

>member
-15 ESRLRLQAFSRG
+15 ESRLRMQVVSKG
-27 IAIALGVALGAT
+27 IAVALGVALGAT

-53 TSLVVARITLFL
+53 TSLVIARITLFL

-77 PLIRLNQRRAA
+77 PLIKLNQRRAA
-88 GRAEAVNP
+88 GRAETVFP
-96 GFQERLVTYVE
+96 DFQERLVTYVE
-107 RRDDGTDPFID
+107 RRDDGPDPFVD
-118 ILAADTLQHAP
+118 ILAADTLKHAP
-129 QARPSQVVT
+129 QAPPSSIVT

-179 KNANV
+179 KDPNMV
-184 EGGFYRITVDP
+184 GGFYRITVDP

-203 SDMPIRATLVG
+203 SDMAIRATLVG

-232 EQAPMLP
+232 EQANMLP

-259 YVEAAGVRSKTYKL
+259 YVEAAGVKSKTYKL

-287 YHYPSWLGKKDDVEN
+287 YHYPSWLGKKDEVEN

-328 LIELNDGTKIELESK
+328 LIELNDGTKIDLEAK

-403 EEVTI
+403 EEVTV
-408 TVTGSD
+408 TVTGAD

-427 NGQAEKVVSL
+427 NGQAEKVIPL
-437 LNSKG
+437 LTAKG
-442 AQTGEAKMVLNLE
+442 APTGEGKVVLSLE
-455 DFKLVPGDV
+455 DFKLVPGDI

-471 NDARSKTIGDITF
+471 SDARSKTVGDITF

-495 QSQSGGGG
+495 QSQQGGGG

-532 NRGGKNATANAENAQ
+532 NRGGKDAQANAENAQ

-585 MEAAAAEMTPAA
+585 MEAAAAEMGPAS
-597 DKLKNQKWSDALEPE
+597 DKLKGQKWSDALEPE

-630 VARGQQGGG
+630 VARGQGGG
-639 GGGGGA
+639 GGGGGQ

-674 GDKQQQ
+674 DKQQQ
-680 QIDEAMQKLE
+680 AIDDAMQKLE

-702 SNNKQ
+702 GQNKQ
-707 QASVDR
+707 QANVDR

-730 LQQMQQQQQQ
+730 LQQMQQQQ
-740 QGQQSQQGQLSRGQ
+740 GQQSQQGQLSRNS
-754 QSSQGQQSQGQ
+754 QSSQSGQSSSQSKG
-765 GKSGQQSAS
+765 GQQSAS
-774 NRQSQQ
+774 SRQSQQ

-794 DMRASQQAQQQ
+794 DMRASQQAQQK
-805 GDQPQADA
+805 GDQAQADA
-813 AARRAAERMQE
+813 SAKRAAERMQE
-824 AHDLADRMKRQDTAG
+824 ARDMADRMKRQDTAG
-839 QLGDLQNRAD
+839 QLGDLQERAD
-849 QLGERQKELENRLR
+849 HLAEHQKEVENQLR
-863 QSAAGNSKDGKG
+863 QSYGGNSKDGKG
-875 GAGLNRQQSEQLA
+875 GNGLNRQQSEQVA
-888 TELDKNLD
+888 SELDKNLE

-912 RATQPDASTKLRDGV
+912 RSTQPDASTRLRDGV
-927 SEIQQNDV
+927 GEIQQNDV

-945 IRQGRGEQVNQS
+945 IRNGRGDQVNQS

-963 NRAMDSMRD
+963 NRAMDTMRE
-972 GVRQAQQALN
+972 GIRQAQQALS
-982 DGSKQGAGK
+982 DGTKEGAGK

-1008 EQFARGQ
+1008 EQFSRG
-1015 QQNGQQQGNQQGQ
+1015 QQNGQQKGQ
-1028 QQGQGQQGGQQ
+1028 QPGGQQPGQAQGKGQQPGQGQGKGGQQ
-1039 QGQNGKQGQGQ
+1039 PGQQPGQGQ
-1050 NGQQQGGQQQ
+1050 TG
-1060 GGQQGGQQ
+1060 
-1068 QGGQQGGNQVGG
+1068 GGNQNG
-1080 GNQFGGGN
+1080 GNQFGGGGPN
-1088 RGGYIGGQFGRWNPQ
+1088 GGAYFGGQFGRWNPQ
-1103 GWYDLPDG
+1103 GYYDLPDG
-1111 RRVEPGQVV
+1111 RRVEPSQVV
-1120 RDFGRELND
+1120 RDYARDLND
-1129 MRQRFKDD
+1129 LRQRFKDD

-1142 QIAEVER
+1142 QIADVER
-1149 ALTQSTVGD
+1149 ALTQANVGD
-1158 TSGPVLQERLDR
+1158 TSGPELQERLSR

-1194 VRSAGSD
+1194 VRSAGTE
-1201 RMPAGYAAAVEEYF
+1201 RMPDGFREAVSEYF
-1215 RQLGKN
+1215 RQLGSGK
-1221 KTQ
+1221 KQ

>member
-9 QYLRGL
+9 HYLRGL
-15 ESRLRLQAFSRG
+15 ESRLRLQAVSKG
-27 IAIALGVALGAT
+27 AAVALGVALGAT

-65 SLAFALGLALVM
+65 ALAFVLGLALVM

-88 GRAEAVNP
+88 GRAESVYP

-107 RRDDGTDPFID
+107 RRDDGSDPFID
-118 ILAADTLQHAP
+118 LLAADTLQHAP
-129 QARPSQVVT
+129 QATPAQVVT

-179 KNANV
+179 KDPNLS
-184 EGGFYRITVDP
+184 GGFYRITVDP

-203 SDMPIRATLVG
+203 SDLPVRATLVG

-287 YHYPSWLGKKDDVEN
+287 YHYPSWLGKSDDVEN

-328 LIELNDGTKIELESK
+328 IIELNDGTKIDLEAK
-343 QGNILIAKVPIEK
+343 QGNILVAKVPIEK
-356 DGAYHFAAA
+356 DGAYHFAAV
-365 EGGENVRITQ
+365 ESGENVRITQ

-382 VDEAPSVKITH
+382 IDEAPSVKITH

-408 TVTGSD
+408 TVEGSD

-427 NGQAEKVVSL
+427 NGQPEKVIPL
-437 LNSKG
+437 LNAKG
-442 AQTGEAKMVLNLE
+442 SPKAEGKVVLSLE
-455 DFKLVPGDV
+455 EFKLVPGDV

-471 NDARSKTIGDITF
+471 NDARTKTVGDITF
-484 IEAQPYERNFS
+484 IEAQPFEKNYS
-495 QSQSGGGG
+495 QSQQGGG

-532 NRGGKNATANAENAQ
+532 NRGGKDAQANAENAQ

-645 DAGRDLANLFDLELD
+645 DAGRDLANLLDLELD
-660 TEKNQYESQQSSSG
+660 TEKNQYESQQSSS
-674 GDKQQQ
+674 DRQQQ

-702 SNNKQ
+702 NQNNKQ

-730 LQQMQQQQQQ
+730 LQQMQQQQ
-740 QGQQSQQGQLSRGQ
+740 GQQQGQLSRNGQ
-754 QSSQGQQSQGQ
+754 QSSQSSGQAQSGQ
-765 GKSGQQSAS
+765 SKSGQQSAS
-774 NRQSQQ
+774 SRQSQQ
-780 QIQQMMDRLQQAQD
+780 QVQQMLDRLQQAQE
-794 DMRASQQAQQQ
+794 DMRASQKAQEQ
-805 GDQPQADA
+805 GDAAQANA
-813 AARRAAERMQE
+813 SARRAAERMQE
-824 AHDLADRMKRQDTAG
+824 ARDMADRMKRQDTAG
-839 QLGDLQNRAD
+839 QLGDLQQRAD
-849 QLGERQKELENRLR
+849 QLGERQKELENQLK
-863 QSAAGNSKDGKG
+863 QSYGGNSKDGKG
-875 GAGLNRQQSEQLA
+875 GNGLNRQQSEQLA
-888 TELDKNLD
+888 SELDKNLD
-896 DLKKLEQDIQ
+896 ELKKLEQDIQ

-927 SEIQQNDV
+927 GEIQQNDV
-935 ERRMQYSSEY
+935 ERRMQYSAEY
-945 IRQGRGEQVNQS
+945 IRNGRGDQVNQS

-963 NRAMDSMRD
+963 NRAMDSMRE
-972 GVRQAQQALN
+972 GVRQAQQALRDGTQAGAKGN
-982 DGSKQGAGK
+982 D
-991 NERDQQLAQVE
+991 RDQQLAQVE

-1015 QQNGQQQGNQQGQ
+1015 QPNQQGQ
-1028 QQGQGQQGGQQ
+1028 DGKQGGQQPGQQPGQAQGKGQQPGQGQGQG
-1039 QGQNGKQGQGQ
+1039 
-1050 NGQQQGGQQQ
+1050 
-1060 GGQQGGQQ
+1060 
-1068 QGGQQGGNQVGG
+1068 GGNQNG
-1080 GNQFGGGN
+1080 GNQFGGNRFAGGN
-1088 RGGYIGGQFGRWNPQ
+1088 VGGQVGRWNPQ
-1103 GWYDLPDG
+1103 GWYDMPDG
-1111 RRVEPGQVV
+1111 RRVEPSQVV
-1120 RDFGRELND
+1120 RDFARDLND

-1137 PEMSK
+1137 PEMAR
-1142 QIAEVER
+1142 QISDVER
-1149 ALTQSTVGD
+1149 ALTQANVGD
-1158 TSGPVLQERLDR
+1158 TSGPVLQERLSR

-1194 VRSAGSD
+1194 VRSAGSE
-1201 RMPAGYAAAVEEYF
+1201 RMPDGFRESISEYF

>member
-9 QYLRGL
+9 QYLRGI
-15 ESRLRLQAFSRG
+15 ESRLRMQVVSKG
-27 IAIALGVALGAT
+27 IAVALGVALGAT
-39 VALVLITNAFAFST
+39 VALVLIANAFAFST

-77 PLIRLNQRRAA
+77 PLIKLNQRRAA
-88 GRAEAVNP
+88 GRAESVNP
-96 GFQERLVTYVE
+96 EFQERLVTYVE

-129 QARPSQVVT
+129 QAMPSRVVT

-179 KNANV
+179 KDPNMV
-184 EGGFYRITVDP
+184 GGFYRITVDP

-203 SDMPIRATLVG
+203 SDMAIHATLVG

-226 KSSAKW
+226 KSSTKW
-232 EQAPMLP
+232 EQATMLP

-259 YVEAAGVRSKTYKL
+259 YVEAAGVKSKTYKL

-328 LIELNDGTKIELESK
+328 LIELNDGTKIELEAK
-343 QGNILIAKVPIEK
+343 QGNILVAKVPIEK

-365 EGGENVRITQ
+365 ESGENVRLTQ

-393 PGADAKVSPI
+393 PGADSKVSPI
-403 EEVTI
+403 EEVTV

-427 NGQAEKVVSL
+427 NGQPEKVVPL
-437 LNSKG
+437 LNAKG
-442 AQTGEAKMVLNLE
+442 SPTAEGKVVLYLE
-455 DFKLVPGDV
+455 DFKLIPGDI

-471 NDARSKTIGDITF
+471 SDARSKTVGDITF
-484 IEAQPYERNFS
+484 IEAQPFERNFS
-495 QSQSGGGG
+495 QSQQGGGG

-532 NRGGKNATANAENAQ
+532 NRGGKDAQANAENAQ

-597 DKLKNQKWSDALEPE
+597 DKLKAQKWSDALEPE

-630 VARGQQGGG
+630 VARGQGGG
-639 GGGGGA
+639 GGGGGQ

-674 GDKQQQ
+674 DKQQQ
-680 QIDEAMQKLE
+680 AIDDAMQKLE

-702 SNNKQ
+702 GQNKQ

-722 EAEELRKQ
+722 EAEELKKQ
-730 LQQMQQQQQQ
+730 LQQMQQQQ
-740 QGQQSQQGQLSRGQ
+740 GQQQGQLSRNGQ
-754 QSSQGQQSQGQ
+754 QSSQGGQQSQSQGQ
-765 GKSGQQSAS
+765 SKGGQQSAS
-774 NRQSQQ
+774 SRQSQQ
-780 QIQQMMDRLQQAQD
+780 QIQQMMDRLTQAQD

-805 GDQPQADA
+805 GNQAQADA
-813 AARRAAERMQE
+813 SAKRAAERMQE
-824 AHDLADRMKRQDTAG
+824 ARDMADRMKRQDTAG
-839 QLGDLQNRAD
+839 QLGDLQERAD
-849 QLGERQKELENRLR
+849 HLAEHQKEVENQLR
-863 QSAAGNSKDGKG
+863 QSYAGNSKDGKG
-875 GAGLNRQQSEQLA
+875 GNGLNRQQSEQLA
-888 TELDKNLD
+888 SELDKNLE

-912 RATQPDASTKLRDGV
+912 RSTQPDASTRLRDGV
-927 SEIQQNDV
+927 GEIQQNDV

-945 IRQGRGEQVNQS
+945 IRNGRGDQVNQS

-963 NRAMDSMRD
+963 NRAMDTMRD
-972 GVRQAQQALN
+972 GIRQAQQALS
-982 DGSKQGAGK
+982 DGTKQGAGK

-1015 QQNGQQQGNQQGQ
+1015 QPGQQQGQDGKGGQQPGGQQPGQAQGKGQ
-1028 QQGQGQQGGQQ
+1028 QQGQGQGGQQPGQQ
-1039 QGQNGKQGQGQ
+1039 QGQGQA
-1050 NGQQQGGQQQ
+1050 
-1060 GGQQGGQQ
+1060 
-1068 QGGQQGGNQVGG
+1068 GGNQNG

-1088 RGGYIGGQFGRWNPQ
+1088 RGGAYIGGQFGRWNPQ
-1103 GWYDLPDG
+1103 GYYDMPDG
-1111 RRVEPGQVV
+1111 RRVDPSQVV
-1120 RDFGRELND
+1120 RDYARDLND
-1129 MRQRFKDD
+1129 LRQRFKDD

-1142 QIAEVER
+1142 QISDVEK
-1149 ALTQSTVGD
+1149 ALTQANVGD
-1158 TSGPVLQERLDR
+1158 TSGPTLQDRLSR

-1194 VRSAGSD
+1194 VRSAGTE
-1201 RMPAGYAAAVEEYF
+1201 RMPDGFREAVSEYF
-1215 RQLGKN
+1215 RQLGSGK
-1221 KTQ
+1221 KQ

>member
-9 QYLRGL
+9 HYLRGL
-15 ESRLRLQAFSRG
+15 ESRLRLQAVTKG
-27 IAIALGVALGAT
+27 AAVTLGVALGAT
-39 VALVLITNAFAFST
+39 VALVLITNAFAFSS
-53 TSLVVARITLFL
+53 TSLVIARITLFL
-65 SLAFALGLALVM
+65 ALAFALGLALVM

-88 GRAEAVNP
+88 GRAESVFP

-118 ILAADTLQHAP
+118 LLAADTLQHAP
-129 QARPSQVVT
+129 QASPTQVVT
-138 PKSLFAFATSAG
+138 HKSIFALATSAG

-179 KNANV
+179 KDPNFA
-184 EGGFYRITVDP
+184 GGFYRITVEP

-203 SDMPIRATLVG
+203 SDLPIRATLVG

-239 RASDSS
+239 RANDSS

-259 YVEAAGVRSKTYKL
+259 YVEASGVRSKTYKL
-273 DVIDLAGV
+273 DVLDLAGV

-287 YHYPSWLGKKDDVEN
+287 YHYPSWLGKSDDVEN
-302 PGGDLRAVVKTVAEL
+302 PGGDLRAVAKTVAEL

-328 LIELNDGTKIELESK
+328 IIELNDGTKIDLEAK

-356 DGAYHFAAA
+356 DGAYHFAAV
-365 EGGENVRITQ
+365 EGSENVRITQ

-382 VDEAPSVKITH
+382 IDEAPSVKITH

-403 EEVTI
+403 EEVTV
-408 TVTGSD
+408 TVQGGD
-414 DFALQA
+414 DFGLQS

-427 NGQAEKVVSL
+427 NGQAEKVIPL

-442 AQTGEAKMVLNLE
+442 TQSGEGKVVLNLE

-471 NDARSKTIGDITF
+471 RDARSQTIGDITF

-495 QSQSGGGG
+495 QSQAGGG

-519 QREKEIIAATHNF
+519 QRQKEIIAATHNF

-552 QAKLKEQAE
+552 QSKLKEQAA

-585 MEAAAAEMTPAA
+585 MEAAAAEMGPAA

-639 GGGGGA
+639 GGGGGM

-660 TEKNQYESQQSSSG
+660 TEKNQYESQQSSS
-674 GDKQQQ
+674 DRQQQ

-702 SNNKQ
+702 NGNNKQ

-730 LQQMQQQQQQ
+730 LQQMQQQQQ
-740 QGQQSQQGQLSRGQ
+740 GQQSGQLSRNGQ
-754 QSSQGQQSQGQ
+754 QSSQSSGQQSGQ
-765 GKSGQQSAS
+765 QSKSGGQQSAS
-774 NRQSQQ
+774 NRQGQQ
-780 QIQQMMDRLQQAQD
+780 QMQQMMDRLQQAQD
-794 DMRASQQAQQQ
+794 DMRASQKAQEQ
-805 GDQPQADA
+805 GDKAQADA
-813 AARRAAERMQE
+813 SARRAAERMQE
-824 AHDLADRMKRQDTAG
+824 ARDMADRMRRQDTAG
-839 QLGDLQNRAD
+839 QLGDLQERAD
-849 QLGERQKELENRLR
+849 QVGERQKELENRLR
-863 QSAAGNSKDGKG
+863 QGAGNSKDGKG
-875 GAGLNRQQSEQLA
+875 GSGLNRQQGEQLA
-888 TELDKNLD
+888 SEMDKNLEE
-896 DLKKLEQDIQ
+896 LKKLEQDIQ

-912 RATQPDASTKLRDGV
+912 RATQPDASTRLRDGV

-945 IRQGRGEQVNQS
+945 IRQGRGDQVNQS

-963 NRAMDSMRD
+963 NRALDKMRD
-972 GVRQAQQALN
+972 GVRQAQAALR
-982 DGSKQGAGK
+982 DGTQQGAGK

-1015 QQNGQQQGNQQGQ
+1015 QQGQDGK
-1028 QQGQGQQGGQQ
+1028 QGGQQPGNQ
-1039 QGQNGKQGQGQ
+1039 QGQNGKQGGQGQ
-1050 NGQQQGGQQQ
+1050 NGQQQGQN
-1060 GGQQGGQQ
+1060 GQQGGQQ
-1068 QGGQQGGNQVGG
+1068 QGGQAGGQQQGGQPGGNQNG

-1088 RGGYIGGQFGRWNPQ
+1088 RGGFVGGQWGRWNPQ

-1111 RRVEPGQVV
+1111 RRAEPGQIV
-1120 RDFGRELND
+1120 RDFGRDLND
-1129 MRQRFKDD
+1129 LRQRFRDD
-1137 PEMSK
+1137 PEVSR
-1142 QIAEVER
+1142 QIADVER
-1149 ALTQSTVGD
+1149 ALTQATVGD
-1158 TSGPVLQERLDR
+1158 TSGPVLQDRLNR

-1183 RQKLGEETGGQ
+1183 RQKLGEESGGQ
-1194 VRSAGSD
+1194 VRSAGSE
-1201 RMPAGYAAAVEEYF
+1201 RMPDGFRNSIEEYF
-1215 RQLGKN
+1215 RQLGKG

>member
-9 QYLRGL
+9 HYLRGL
-15 ESRLRLQAFSRG
+15 ESRLRLQVFSKG
-27 IAIALGVALGAT
+27 IAVALGVALGAT

-65 SLAFALGLALVM
+65 ALAFALGLALVM
-77 PLIRLNQRRAA
+77 PLIKLNQRRAA
-88 GRAEAVNP
+88 GRAESVFP
-96 GFQERLVTYVE
+96 EFQERLVTYVE
-107 RRDDGTDPFID
+107 RRDDGSDPFID

-129 QARPSQVVT
+129 QASPARIVT

-150 AAGAVLLW
+150 AAGAVLVW

-179 KNANV
+179 KDPNMV
-184 EGGFYRITVDP
+184 GGFYRITVDP

-203 SDMPIRATLVG
+203 SDLAIRATLVG

-259 YVEAAGVRSKTYKL
+259 YVEAAGVKSKTYKL

-328 LIELNDGTKIELESK
+328 LIELNDGTKIDLEAK
-343 QGNILIAKVPIEK
+343 QGNILVAKIPIEK

-365 EGGENVRITQ
+365 ESGENVRLTQ

-382 VDEAPSVKITH
+382 EDEAPSVKITH

-403 EEVTI
+403 EEVTV
-408 TVTGSD
+408 TVTGAD

-427 NGQAEKVVSL
+427 NGQAEKVVPL
-437 LNSKG
+437 LNAKG
-442 AQTGEAKMVLNLE
+442 APTAEGKVVLSLE
-455 DFKLVPGDV
+455 DFKLVPGDI

-471 NDARSKTIGDITF
+471 SDARAKTVGDITF
-484 IEAQPYERNFS
+484 LEAQPYERNFS
-495 QSQSGGGG
+495 QSQQGGG

-532 NRGGKNATANAENAQ
+532 NRGGKDAQANAENAQ

-585 MEAAAAEMTPAA
+585 MEAAAAEMGPAS
-597 DKLKNQKWSDALEPE
+597 DKLKGQKWSDALEPE
-612 NKALQHLSRAMA
+612 NKALTHLSRAMA

-680 QIDEAMQKLE
+680 AIDDAMQKLE

-702 SNNKQ
+702 GQNKQ

-730 LQQMQQQQQQ
+730 LQQMQQQQ
-740 QGQQSQQGQLSRGQ
+740 GQQQGQLSRNGQ
-754 QSSQGQQSQGQ
+754 SSSQGKQSQSQGQ
-765 GKSGQQSAS
+765 GGQQSAS
-774 NRQSQQ
+774 SRQSQQ

-794 DMRASQQAQQQ
+794 DMRASQQAQQK
-805 GDQPQADA
+805 GDQAQADA
-813 AARRAAERMQE
+813 SARRAAERMQE
-824 AHDLADRMKRQDTAG
+824 ARDMADRMKRQDTAG
-839 QLGDLQNRAD
+839 QLGDLQQRAD
-849 QLGERQKELENRLR
+849 QLAERQKELENQLR
-863 QSAAGNSKDGKG
+863 QSYAGNSKDGKG
-875 GAGLNRQQSEQLA
+875 GNGLNRQQAEQLA
-888 TELDKNLD
+888 SELDKNLEN
-896 DLKKLEQDIQ
+896 LKKLEQDIQ

-912 RATQPDASTKLRDGV
+912 RSTQPDASTKLRDGV
-927 SEIQQNDV
+927 GEIQQNDV
-935 ERRMQYSSEY
+935 ERRMQYSAEY
-945 IRQGRGEQVNQS
+945 IRNGRGDQVNQS

-963 NRAMDSMRD
+963 NRAMDTMLE
-972 GVRQAQQALN
+972 GVRQAQQALS
-982 DGSKQGAGK
+982 DGTKQGAGK

-1015 QQNGQQQGNQQGQ
+1015 QPGNQQGQ
-1028 QQGQGQQGGQQ
+1028 DGKQGGQQPGGQQPGQAQGKGQQPGQGQGQGGQQ
-1039 QGQNGKQGQGQ
+1039 P
-1050 NGQQQGGQQQ
+1050 GQQPGQAQG
-1060 GGQQGGQQ
+1060 
-1068 QGGQQGGNQVGG
+1068 GGNQNG

-1088 RGGYIGGQFGRWNPQ
+1088 RGGAYIGGQFGRWNPQ
-1103 GWYDLPDG
+1103 GYYDLPDG
-1111 RRVEPGQVV
+1111 RRVDPSQVV
-1120 RDFGRELND
+1120 RDYARDLND
-1129 MRQRFKDD
+1129 LRQRFKDD
-1137 PEMSK
+1137 PEVAR
-1142 QIAEVER
+1142 QIADVEK
-1149 ALTQSTVGD
+1149 ALTQANVGD
-1158 TSGPVLQERLDR
+1158 TSGPTLQDRLSR

-1194 VRSAGSD
+1194 VRSAGTE
-1201 RMPAGYAAAVEEYF
+1201 RMPDGFREAVSEYF
-1215 RQLGKN
+1215 RQLGSGK
-1221 KTQ
+1221 KQ

>member
-9 QYLRGL
+9 QYLRGI
-15 ESRLRLQAFSRG
+15 ESRLRMQVVSKG
-27 IAIALGVALGAT
+27 IAVALGVALGAT
-39 VALVLITNAFAFST
+39 VALVLIANAFAFST

-77 PLIRLNQRRAA
+77 PLIKLNQRRAA
-88 GRAEAVNP
+88 GRAESVNP
-96 GFQERLVTYVE
+96 EFQERLVTYVE

-129 QARPSQVVT
+129 QAAASRVVT
-138 PKSLFAFATSAG
+138 PKSLFALATSAG

-179 KNANV
+179 KDPNMV
-184 EGGFYRITVDP
+184 GGFYRITVDP

-203 SDMPIRATLVG
+203 SDMAIHATLVG

-232 EQAPMLP
+232 EQATMLP

-259 YVEAAGVRSKTYKL
+259 YVEAAGVKSKTYKL

-328 LIELNDGTKIELESK
+328 LIELNDGTKIELEAK
-343 QGNILIAKVPIEK
+343 QGNILVAKVPIEK

-365 EGGENVRITQ
+365 ESGENVRITQ

-403 EEVTI
+403 EEVTV

-427 NGQAEKVVSL
+427 NGQAEKVVPL
-437 LNSKG
+437 LNAKG
-442 AQTGEAKMVLNLE
+442 SPTAEGKVVLSLE
-455 DFKLVPGDV
+455 DFKLVPGDI

-471 NDARSKTIGDITF
+471 SDARTKTVGDITF
-484 IEAQPYERNFS
+484 IEAQPFERNFS
-495 QSQSGGGG
+495 QSQQGGGG

-532 NRGGKNATANAENAQ
+532 NRGGKDAQANAENAQ

-585 MEAAAAEMTPAA
+585 MEAAAAEMGPAA
-597 DKLKNQKWSDALEPE
+597 DKLKGQKWSDAIEPE
-612 NKALQHLSRAMA
+612 NKALTHLSRAMA

-630 VARGQQGGG
+630 VARGQGGG
-639 GGGGGA
+639 GGGGGGQ

-674 GDKQQQ
+674 DKQQQ
-680 QIDEAMQKLE
+680 AIDDAMQKLE

-702 SNNKQ
+702 GQNKQ

-730 LQQMQQQQQQ
+730 LQQMQQQQ
-740 QGQQSQQGQLSRGQ
+740 GQQQGQLSRNS
-754 QSSQGQQSQGQ
+754 QSSQGGQPSQSQGQ
-765 GKSGQQSAS
+765 SKGGQSACRS
-774 NRQSQQ
+774 PQSQ
-780 QIQQMMDRLQQAQD
+780 RGSEGSF
-794 DMRASQQAQQQ
+794 RA
-805 GDQPQADA
+805 
-813 AARRAAERMQE
+813 
-824 AHDLADRMKRQDTAG
+824 
-839 QLGDLQNRAD
+839 
-849 QLGERQKELENRLR
+849 
-863 QSAAGNSKDGKG
+863 
-875 GAGLNRQQSEQLA
+875 
-888 TELDKNLD
+888 
-896 DLKKLEQDIQ
+896 
-906 RSARDL
+906 
-912 RATQPDASTKLRDGV
+912 
-927 SEIQQNDV
+927 
-935 ERRMQYSSEY
+935 
-945 IRQGRGEQVNQS
+945 
-957 GWLPPV
+957 
-963 NRAMDSMRD
+963 
-972 GVRQAQQALN
+972 
-982 DGSKQGAGK
+982 
-991 NERDQQLAQVE
+991 
-1002 SLRRQI
+1002 
-1008 EQFARGQ
+1008 
-1015 QQNGQQQGNQQGQ
+1015 
-1028 QQGQGQQGGQQ
+1028 
-1039 QGQNGKQGQGQ
+1039 
-1050 NGQQQGGQQQ
+1050 
-1060 GGQQGGQQ
+1060 
-1068 QGGQQGGNQVGG
+1068 
-1080 GNQFGGGN
+1080 
-1088 RGGYIGGQFGRWNPQ
+1088 
-1103 GWYDLPDG
+1103 
-1111 RRVEPGQVV
+1111 
-1120 RDFGRELND
+1120 
-1129 MRQRFKDD
+1129 
-1137 PEMSK
+1137 
-1142 QIAEVER
+1142 
-1149 ALTQSTVGD
+1149 
-1158 TSGPVLQERLDR
+1158 
-1170 TVLPQLETLEVQM
+1170 
-1183 RQKLGEETGGQ
+1183 
-1194 VRSAGSD
+1194 
-1201 RMPAGYAAAVEEYF
+1201 
-1215 RQLGKN
+1215 
-1221 KTQ
+1221 

>member
-15 ESRLRLQAFSRG
+15 ESRLRLQVVSKGVAV
-27 IAIALGVALGAT
+27 ALGVALGAT

-77 PLIRLNQRRAA
+77 PLIKLNQRRAA
-88 GRAEAVNP
+88 GRAETVFP

-107 RRDDGTDPFID
+107 RRDDGSDPFID
-118 ILAADTLQHAP
+118 ILAADTLKHAP
-129 QARPSQVVT
+129 QAAPSQVVT

-179 KNANV
+179 KDPSLV
-184 EGGFYRITVDP
+184 GGFYRITVDP

-203 SDMPIRATLVG
+203 SDMAIRATLVG

-226 KSSAKW
+226 KSSSKW

-287 YHYPSWLGKKDDVEN
+287 YHYPSWLGKPDDVEN
-302 PGGDLRAVVKTVAEL
+302 PGGDLRAVIKTVAEL

-328 LIELNDGTKIELESK
+328 IIELNDGTKIDLEAK
-343 QGNILIAKVPIEK
+343 QGNFLTAKLPIEK
-356 DGAYHFAAA
+356 DGAYHFAAV
-365 EGGENVRITQ
+365 ENGENVRITQ

-427 NGQAEKVVSL
+427 NGQAEKVIPL
-437 LNSKG
+437 LNAKG
-442 AQTGEAKMVLNLE
+442 VPTAEGKVVLYLE
-455 DFKLVPGDV
+455 DFKLVPGDI

-471 NDARSKTIGDITF
+471 SDARSKTIGDITF

-495 QSQSGGGG
+495 QSQQGGGG
-503 GGGGGGGQQN
+503 GGGGGGGQNQN

-532 NRGGKNATANAENAQ
+532 NRGGKDSQANAENAQ

-552 QAKLKEQAE
+552 QAKLKDQAE

-597 DKLKNQKWSDALEPE
+597 DKLKAQKWSDALEPE

-630 VARGQQGGG
+630 VARGQGGG
-639 GGGGGA
+639 GGGGGGQ

-660 TEKNQYESQQSSSG
+660 TEKNQYESQQSSSS

-702 SNNKQ
+702 GQNKQ

-730 LQQMQQQQQQ
+730 LQQMQQQQGQ
-740 QGQQSQQGQLSRGQ
+740 QGQISRNGQ

-765 GKSGQQSAS
+765 SQGQSGQQSAS
-774 NRQSQQ
+774 SRQSQQ
-780 QIQQMMDRLQQAQD
+780 QIQQMMDRLQQAQ
-794 DMRASQQAQQQ
+794 MTCALHSKHSRRAIRLR
-805 GDQPQADA
+805 PTP
-813 AARRAAERMQE
+813 RRAARPN
-824 AHDLADRMKRQDTAG
+824 ACRK
-839 QLGDLQNRAD
+839 
-849 QLGERQKELENRLR
+849 
-863 QSAAGNSKDGKG
+863 
-875 GAGLNRQQSEQLA
+875 LA
-888 TELDKNLD
+888 TW
-896 DLKKLEQDIQ
+896 
-906 RSARDL
+906 R
-912 RATQPDASTKLRDGV
+912 
-927 SEIQQNDV
+927 
-935 ERRMQYSSEY
+935 
-945 IRQGRGEQVNQS
+945 
-957 GWLPPV
+957 
-963 NRAMDSMRD
+963 
-972 GVRQAQQALN
+972 
-982 DGSKQGAGK
+982 
-991 NERDQQLAQVE
+991 
-1002 SLRRQI
+1002 
-1008 EQFARGQ
+1008 
-1015 QQNGQQQGNQQGQ
+1015 
-1028 QQGQGQQGGQQ
+1028 
-1039 QGQNGKQGQGQ
+1039 
-1050 NGQQQGGQQQ
+1050 
-1060 GGQQGGQQ
+1060 
-1068 QGGQQGGNQVGG
+1068 
-1080 GNQFGGGN
+1080 
-1088 RGGYIGGQFGRWNPQ
+1088 
-1103 GWYDLPDG
+1103 
-1111 RRVEPGQVV
+1111 
-1120 RDFGRELND
+1120 
-1129 MRQRFKDD
+1129 
-1137 PEMSK
+1137 
-1142 QIAEVER
+1142 IA
-1149 ALTQSTVGD
+1149 
-1158 TSGPVLQERLDR
+1158 
-1170 TVLPQLETLEVQM
+1170 
-1183 RQKLGEETGGQ
+1183 
-1194 VRSAGSD
+1194 
-1201 RMPAGYAAAVEEYF
+1201 
-1215 RQLGKN
+1215 
-1221 KTQ
+1221 

>member
-27 IAIALGVALGAT
+27 IAVALGVALGAT

-53 TSLVVARITLFL
+53 TSLVIARITLFL
-65 SLAFALGLALVM
+65 ALAFALGLALVM
-77 PLIRLNQRRAA
+77 PLIKLNQRRAA
-88 GRAEAVNP
+88 GRAESVFP
-96 GFQERLVTYVE
+96 DFQERLVTYVE
-107 RRDDGTDPFID
+107 RRDSGADPFID
-118 ILAADTLQHAP
+118 LLAADTLKHAP
-129 QARPSQVVT
+129 QASAAKVVT

-179 KNANV
+179 KDPNLA
-184 EGGFYRITVDP
+184 GGFYRITVDP

-203 SDMPIRATLVG
+203 SDLAIHATLVG

-232 EQAPMLP
+232 EEAPMLP

-259 YVEAAGVRSKTYKL
+259 YVEASGVKSKTYKL

-302 PGGDLRAVVKTVAEL
+302 PGGDLRAVAKTVAEL
-317 EVETDRPLKNG
+317 EVETDRPLKGG
-328 LIELNDGTKIELESK
+328 LIELNDGTQIDLEAK

-356 DGAYHFAAA
+356 DGAYHFAAK

-382 VDEAPSVKITH
+382 MDDPPSVKITH

-403 EEVTI
+403 EEVTV
-408 TVTGSD
+408 TVQGSD
-414 DFALQA
+414 DFGLQA

-427 NGQAEKVVSL
+427 NGQPEKVVPL
-437 LNSKG
+437 LNAKG
-442 AQTGEAKMVLNLE
+442 SPNGEGKVVLYLE
-455 DFKLVPGDV
+455 DFKLVPGDI

-471 NDARSKTIGDITF
+471 NDARSKTVGDITF

-495 QSQSGGGG
+495 QSQQGGG

-532 NRGGKNATANAENAQ
+532 NRGGKNAQANAENAQ

-597 DKLKNQKWSDALEPE
+597 DKLKAQKWSDALEPE

-674 GDKQQQ
+674 DKQQQ
-680 QIDEAMQKLE
+680 AIDDAMQKLE

-702 SNNKQ
+702 GQNKQ

-730 LQQMQQQQQQ
+730 LQQMQQQQ
-740 QGQQSQQGQLSRGQ
+740 GQQGQLSRNGQ
-754 QSSQGQQSQGQ
+754 PSQSGQQSQSQSGQ
-765 GKSGQQSAS
+765 SGQQSAS
-774 NRQSQQ
+774 SRQSQQ

-839 QLGDLQNRAD
+839 QLGDLQQRAD
-849 QLGERQKELENRLR
+849 QLAQRQKDLENQLR
-863 QSAAGNSKDGKG
+863 QSYAGNSKDGKG
-875 GAGLNRQQSEQLA
+875 GNGLNRQQSEQLA
-888 TELDKNLD
+888 SQLDKNLE

-912 RATQPDASTKLRDGV
+912 RSTQPDASARLRDGV
-927 SEIQQNDV
+927 GEIQQNDV
-935 ERRMQYSSEY
+935 ERRMQYSAEY
-945 IRQGRGEQVNQS
+945 IRNGRGDQVNQS

-963 NRAMDSMRD
+963 NRAMDTMRE
-972 GVRQAQQALN
+972 GVRQAQQALS
-982 DGSKQGAGK
+982 DGTKQGAGK
-991 NERDQQLAQVE
+991 NERDQQLAEVE

-1008 EQFARGQ
+1008 EQFSRGQ
-1015 QQNGQQQGNQQGQ
+1015 QNS
-1028 QQGQGQQGGQQ
+1028 
-1039 QGQNGKQGQGQ
+1039 
-1050 NGQQQGGQQQ
+1050 QQQGGQQPGQ
-1060 GGQQGGQQ
+1060 AQGKGQQPGQGQGKGGQQPGQQ
-1068 QGGQQGGNQVGG
+1068 PGQGQGGGNQVG
-1080 GNQFGGGN
+1080 GNQFGGGGPN
-1088 RGGYIGGQFGRWNPQ
+1088 GGAYIGGQFGRWNPQ
-1103 GWYDLPDG
+1103 GYYDLPDG
-1111 RRVEPGQVV
+1111 RRVEPSQVV
-1120 RDFGRELND
+1120 RDYARDLND
-1129 MRQRFKDD
+1129 LRQRFKDD

-1142 QIAEVER
+1142 QISDVEK
-1149 ALTQSTVGD
+1149 ALTQANVGD
-1158 TSGPVLQERLDR
+1158 TSGPVLQERLSR

-1183 RQKLGEETGGQ
+1183 RQKLGEESGGQ
-1194 VRSAGSD
+1194 VRSAGTE
-1201 RMPAGYAAAVEEYF
+1201 RMPDGFREAVSEYF
-1215 RQLGKN
+1215 RQLGSGK
-1221 KTQ
+1221 K

>member
-1 MNTREQLN
+1 M
-9 QYLRGL
+9 
-15 ESRLRLQAFSRG
+15 
-27 IAIALGVALGAT
+27 I
-39 VALVLITNAFAFST
+39 
-53 TSLVVARITLFL
+53 L
-65 SLAFALGLALVM
+65 S
-77 PLIRLNQRRAA
+77 
-88 GRAEAVNP
+88 
-96 GFQERLVTYVE
+96 
-107 RRDDGTDPFID
+107 
-118 ILAADTLQHAP
+118 
-129 QARPSQVVT
+129 
-138 PKSLFAFATSAG
+138 
-150 AAGAVLLW
+150 
-158 LILAGPGFLGYGAS
+158 GPGFLGYGAS

-179 KNANV
+179 KDPNLT
-184 EGGFYRITVDP
+184 GGFYRITVDP

-203 SDMPIRATLVG
+203 SDLAVRATLVG

-259 YVEAAGVRSKTYKL
+259 YVEAAGVKSKTYKL
-273 DVIDLAGV
+273 DVIDIAGV

-287 YHYPSWLGKKDDVEN
+287 YHYPSWLGKHDDVEN
-302 PGGDLRAVVKTVAEL
+302 PGGDLRAVAKTVAEL

-328 LIELNDGTKIELESK
+328 IIELNDGTKIDLEAK
-343 QGNILIAKVPIEK
+343 QGNILMAKVPIEK
-356 DGAYHFAAA
+356 DGAYHFAAV
-365 EGGENVRITQ
+365 ESGENVRITQ

-382 VDEAPSVKITH
+382 LDEAPTVKITH

-408 TVTGSD
+408 TVEGSD
-414 DFALQA
+414 DFGLQS

-427 NGQAEKVVSL
+427 NGQAEKIIPL
-437 LNSKG
+437 LNAKG
-442 AQTGEAKMVLNLE
+442 APTGQGKVLLNLE
-455 DFKLVPGDV
+455 DFKLIPGDI

-471 NDARSKTIGDITF
+471 NDARAKTVGDITF
-484 IEAQPYERNFS
+484 IEAQPFEKNYS
-495 QSQSGGGG
+495 QSQQG

-513 DPSQIT
+513 EPSQIT

-532 NRGGKNATANAENAQ
+532 NRGSKDAQANAENAQ

-552 QAKLKEQAE
+552 QTKLKEQAE

-612 NKALQHLSRAMA
+612 NRALQHLSRAMA

-630 VARGQQGGG
+630 VARGQGGGG

-660 TEKNQYESQQSSSG
+660 TEKNQYESQQSSS
-674 GDKQQQ
+674 DKQQQ
-680 QIDEAMQKLE
+680 QIDDAMQKLE
-690 QLARRQQQLAQQ
+690 QLARRQQQLAQ
-702 SNNKQ
+702 SGNNKQ

-730 LQQMQQQQQQ
+730 LQQMQQQQ
-740 QGQQSQQGQLSRGQ
+740 GQQSGQLSRGQ
-754 QSSQGQQSQGQ
+754 PSQSGQQTGQGQSKG
-765 GKSGQQSAS
+765 GQQSAS
-774 NRQSQQ
+774 SRQMQQ
-780 QIQQMMDRLQQAQD
+780 QTQQMMDRLQQAQD
-794 DMRASQQAQQQ
+794 DMRASQQAQQK
-805 GDQPQADA
+805 GDQAGADA

-824 AHDLADRMKRQDTAG
+824 ARDMADRMKRQDTAG
-839 QLGDLQNRAD
+839 QLGDLQQRAD
-849 QLGERQKELENRLR
+849 QIGEKQKELENQLR
-863 QSAAGNSKDGKG
+863 QGGGNSKDGKG
-875 GAGLNRQQSEQLA
+875 GNGLNRQQSEQLA
-888 TELDKNLD
+888 AELDKNLEE
-896 DLKKLEQDIQ
+896 LKKLEQDIQ

-912 RATQPDASTKLRDGV
+912 RATQPDASTRLRDGV

-935 ERRMQYSSEY
+935 ERRLQYSAEY
-945 IRQGRGEQVNQS
+945 IRNGRADQVNQS

-963 NRAMDSMRD
+963 NRAMDKMRD
-972 GVRQAQQALN
+972 GVRQAQQALS
-982 DGSKQGAGK
+982 DGTKQGAGK

-1015 QQNGQQQGNQQGQ
+1015 QPTGNQPGQDGKQGGQQPGQGQ
-1028 QQGQGQQGGQQ
+1028 PGQAQGKGQQPGQGQGQGKDGQQ
-1039 QGQNGKQGQGQ
+1039 PGQGQGQ
-1050 NGQQQGGQQQ
+1050 A
-1060 GGQQGGQQ
+1060 
-1068 QGGQQGGNQVGG
+1068 GGNQNGG

-1111 RRVEPGQVV
+1111 RRVDPSQIT

-1137 PEMSK
+1137 PEMSR
-1142 QIAEVER
+1142 QIADVEK
-1149 ALTQSTVGD
+1149 ALTQATVGD
-1158 TSGPVLQERLDR
+1158 TSGPVLQERLNR

-1194 VRSAGSD
+1194 VRSAGTE
-1201 RMPAGYAAAVEEYF
+1201 RMPDGFRNSIEEYF
-1215 RQLGKN
+1215 RQLGKS
-1221 KTQ
+1221 K

>member
-9 QYLRGL
+9 HYLRGL
-15 ESRLRLQAFSRG
+15 ETRLRLQVVSKG
-27 IAIALGVALGAT
+27 IAVALGVALGAT
-39 VALVLITNAFAFST
+39 VALVLITNALAFSP

-65 SLAFALGLALVM
+65 ALAFALGLALVM
-77 PLIRLNQRRAA
+77 PLIKLNQRRAA
-88 GRAEAVNP
+88 GRAETVFP
-96 GFQERLVTYVE
+96 GFKERLVTYVE
-107 RRDDGTDPFID
+107 RRDDGSDPFID
-118 ILAADTLQHAP
+118 LLAADTLKDAP
-129 QARPSQVVT
+129 QARASKVVT

-172 MLWAGPP
+172 MLWAGPSKDP
-179 KNANV
+179 NLA
-184 EGGFYRITVDP
+184 GGFYRISVDP
-195 GDKLVRRR
+195 GNKLVRRR
-203 SDMPIRATLVG
+203 ADLAIRATLVG

-232 EQAPMLP
+232 EEATMLP
-239 RASDSS
+239 RTSDSS
-245 YEYLFAA
+245 YEYLLAA

-259 YVEAAGVRSKTYKL
+259 YVEAAGVRSKTYKV

-302 PGGDLRAVVKTVAEL
+302 PGGDLRAVAKTVAEL
-317 EVETDRPLKNG
+317 EVETDRPLKDG
-328 LIELNDGTKIELESK
+328 LIELNDGTKIDLQAQ
-343 QGNILIAKVPIEK
+343 QGNMLVAKVPIEK
-356 DGAYHFAAA
+356 DGAYHFAAK
-365 EGGENVRITQ
+365 EGGENVRLTQ

-382 VDEAPSVKITH
+382 QDDPPTVKITH

-403 EEVTI
+403 EEVTV
-408 TVTGSD
+408 TVQGSD
-414 DFALQA
+414 DFGLQS

-427 NGQAEKVVSL
+427 NGQPEKVVPL

-442 AQTGEAKMVLNLE
+442 TQSGEGKVVLSLE
-455 DFKLVPGDV
+455 DFKLIPGDI

-471 NDARSKTIGDITF
+471 NDARSKTVGDISF
-484 IEAQPYERNFS
+484 LEAQPYERNFS
-495 QSQSGGGG
+495 QSQQGGGG

-519 QREKEIIAATHNF
+519 QREKEIISATHNF
-532 NRGGKNATANAENAQ
+532 NRGNKDAQANAENAQ

-552 QAKLKEQAE
+552 QSKLKDQAE

-639 GGGGGA
+639 GGGGGGF
-645 DAGRDLANLFDLELD
+645 DAGRDLANLLDLELD
-660 TEKNQYESQQSSSG
+660 TEKNQYESQQSSSSS
-674 GDKQQQ
+674 DKQQQ
-680 QIDEAMQKLE
+680 AIDDAMQKLE

-702 SNNKQ
+702 GQNKQ

-722 EAEELRKQ
+722 QAEELRKQ
-730 LQQMQQQQQQ
+730 LQQMQQQQGQ
-740 QGQQSQQGQLSRGQ
+740 QGQQGQLSRNGQ
-754 QSSQGQQSQGQ
+754 QSSQSGQQSQSQGQ
-765 GKSGQQSAS
+765 SGQQSAS

-794 DMRASQQAQQQ
+794 DMNASQRAQQQ
-805 GDQPQADA
+805 GDQAQADA
-813 AARRAAERMQE
+813 AARRAAERLND
-824 AHDLADRMKRQDTAG
+824 ARDIGDRMKRQDTAG
-839 QLGDLQNRAD
+839 QLADLQQRAD
-849 QLGERQKELENRLR
+849 QVGERQKELENRLR
-863 QSAAGNSKDGKG
+863 QSYAGNSKG
-875 GAGLNRQQSEQLA
+875 GNGLNRQQAEQLA
-888 TELDKNLD
+888 SDLSKNLD

-906 RSARDL
+906 TSARDL
-912 RATQPDASTKLRDGV
+912 RATQPDASTRLRDGV

-935 ERRMQYSSEY
+935 ERRLQYSSEY
-945 IRQGRGEQVNQS
+945 IREGRGDQVNQA

-963 NRAMDSMRD
+963 NRAMDRMRD
-972 GVRQAQQALN
+972 GVRQAQQALT
-982 DGSKQGAGK
+982 DGTQQAAGK
-991 NERDQQLAQVE
+991 NERDQQLAQIE

-1008 EQFARGQ
+1008 EQFSRGQ
-1015 QQNGQQQGNQQGQ
+1015 QQNGQQQGQQPGNQQGKN
-1028 QQGQGQQGGQQ
+1028 GKQGG
-1039 QGQNGKQGQGQ
+1039 QGQNGKQGGQGQ
-1050 NGQQQGGQQQ
+1050 NGQQPGQQPGQ
-1060 GGQQGGQQ
+1060 GQG
-1068 QGGQQGGNQVGG
+1068 GGNQAG

-1088 RGGYIGGQFGRWNPQ
+1088 PGGGFIGGQFGRWNPQ

-1111 RRVEPGQVV
+1111 RRVEPGQIV
-1120 RDFGRELND
+1120 RDYARDLND
-1129 MRQRFKDD
+1129 LRQRFKDD
-1137 PEMSK
+1137 PEMAR
-1142 QIAEVER
+1142 QIGDVER
-1149 ALTQSTVGD
+1149 ALTQATVGD
-1158 TSGPVLQERLDR
+1158 TSGPVLQERLSR

-1183 RQKLGEETGGQ
+1183 RQKAGEETGGQ

-1201 RMPAGYAAAVEEYF
+1201 RVPAGYADAIAEYF
-1215 RQLGKN
+1215 RQLSNQG

>member
-15 ESRLRLQAFSRG
+15 ESRLRLQAVSKG
-27 IAIALGVALGAT
+27 VAVALGVALGAT
-39 VALVLITNAFAFST
+39 LALVLITNALAFST

-65 SLAFALGLALVM
+65 ALAFALGLALVM
-77 PLIRLNQRRAA
+77 PLLKLNQRRAA
-88 GRAEAVNP
+88 GRAESVFP

-107 RRDDGTDPFID
+107 RRDNGSDPFID
-118 ILAADTLQHAP
+118 ILAADTLEHAP
-129 QARPSQVVT
+129 QAPPTRVVT
-138 PKSLFAFATSAG
+138 PKSIFAFATSAG

-158 LILAGPGFLGYGAS
+158 MIIGATGYLGYGARL
-172 MLWAGPP
+172 LWAGSP
-179 KNANV
+179 KDPNLS
-184 EGGFYRITVDP
+184 GGFYRITVDP

-203 SDMPIRATLVG
+203 SDLPVRATLVG
-214 FQAPEVRLMARY
+214 FEAPEVRLMARY

-252 VPEPVEY
+252 LPEPVEY

-287 YHYPSWLGKKDDVEN
+287 YHYPSWLAKKDDVEN
-302 PGGDLRAVVKTVAEL
+302 PGGDLRAVIKTVAEL

-328 LIELNDGTKIELESK
+328 IIELNDGTKIDLEAK
-343 QGNILIAKVPIEK
+343 QGNFLTAKVPIEK
-356 DGAYHFAAA
+356 DGAYHFAAV

-382 VDEAPSVKITH
+382 VDDPPTVKITH

-408 TVTGSD
+408 TVQGSD
-414 DFALQA
+414 DFGLQA

-427 NGQAEKVVSL
+427 NGQAEKVVPL

-442 AQTGEAKMVLNLE
+442 AMTGEGKVVLSLE
-455 DFKLVPGDV
+455 DFHLVPGDI

-471 NDARSKTIGDITF
+471 NDARSKTVGDIAF
-484 IEAQPYERNFS
+484 IEAQPFERNFS
-495 QSQSGGGG
+495 QSQQGGG
-503 GGGGGGGQQN
+503 GGGGGGGQQD

-519 QREKEIIAATHNF
+519 QRQKEIIAATHNF
-532 NRGGKNATANAENAQ
+532 NRGGKDAQANAENAQ

-552 QAKLKEQAE
+552 QTKLKEQAE

-572 STENQDFQSFTKE
+572 STQNQDFQSFTKE

-597 DKLKNQKWSDALEPE
+597 DKLKNQKWTDALEPE

-639 GGGGGA
+639 GGGGGGF

-660 TEKNQYESQQSSSG
+660 TEKNQYESQQSSSSS

-690 QLARRQQQLAQQ
+690 QLARRQAQLAQQ
-702 SNNKQ
+702 NSSNKQ

-730 LQQMQQQQQQ
+730 LAQMQQQQ
-740 QGQQSQQGQLSRGQ
+740 QGQQGQLSRDGQ
-754 QSSQGQQSQGQ
+754 QSSQSGQSQSGQ
-765 GKSGQQSAS
+765 SKSGQQSAS
-774 NRQSQQ
+774 SRQSQQ
-780 QIQQMMDRLQQAQD
+780 QIQQMMDHLQQAQD
-794 DMRASQQAQQQ
+794 DMRASQQAQQK
-805 GDQPQADA
+805 GDQGQADA

-824 AHDLADRMKRQDTAG
+824 ARDMADRMKRQDTAG
-839 QLGDLQNRAD
+839 QLGDLQQRAD
-849 QLGERQKELENRLR
+849 QLAERQKELENQLK
-863 QSAAGNSKDGKG
+863 QSYGGNSKDGKG
-875 GAGLNRQQSEQLA
+875 GNGLNRQQSEQLA
-888 TELDKNLD
+888 SELDKNLES
-896 DLKKLEQDIQ
+896 LKKLEQDIQ

-935 ERRMQYSSEY
+935 ERRLQYSSEY
-945 IRQGRGEQVNQS
+945 IRNGRGDQVNQS

-963 NRAMDSMRD
+963 NRAMDTMRD

-1015 QQNGQQQGNQQGQ
+1015 QPGNQPGQDGKQGGQQPGGQ
-1028 QQGQGQQGGQQ
+1028 QPGQAQGKGQQPGQGQGQGGQQ
-1039 QGQNGKQGQGQ
+1039 P
-1050 NGQQQGGQQQ
+1050 
-1060 GGQQGGQQ
+1060 
-1068 QGGQQGGNQVGG
+1068 GGNQNGG

-1088 RGGYIGGQFGRWNPQ
+1088 RNPGQYAGGYIGGQWGRWNPQ

-1111 RRVEPGQVV
+1111 RRVEPGQIL
-1120 RDFGRELND
+1120 RDMGRDLND

-1137 PEMSK
+1137 PEVAR
-1142 QIAEVER
+1142 QISDVER
-1149 ALTQSTVGD
+1149 ALTEVNVGN
-1158 TSGPVLQERLDR
+1158 TSGPELQERLSR
-1170 TVLPQLETLEVQM
+1170 QVLPQLETLEVQM
-1183 RQKLGEETGGQ
+1183 RQKAGEESGSQ

-1201 RMPAGYAAAVEEYF
+1201 RMPAGFADAVSEYF
-1215 RQLGKN
+1215 RQLGKS